1 MKRHKLIQRL
11 TAALVAGAMA
21 LSFCAPALAE
31 APSAAAD
38 PAAPAATASTA
49 ENSTADTIVF
59 DQLYL
64 GTQEDWAK
72 TIADGS
78 SGDVA
83 LQYTAADRTLTVTG
97 TYFRALTISAP
108 GVNVVLTGTT
118 GPAVKGDLTITD
130 SASVAVTSSAAGA
143 QAVTGSTDITSDG
156 AVSITGADRAVGGEN
171 LTVNAGGD
179 VTIVGGCEGA
189 SIWHSASIT
198 TTGSVTLTT
207 TNSGGWVQGTAGTGV
222 LTVDAGGDVTITG
235 GTASQPT
242 VNDATVRCGGEFELR
257 NPAGGLVLCDKTS
270 DGKSGNLHYYNT
282 GATELVFRASSMGA
296 TCDVFQPGGS
306 TVFGTLGDPSWITA
320 KHEQDYQLTLTN
332 CSTMFT
338 RDSGTFYKDENI
350 NLRQTRPLDGTVFK
364 GWTVTTA
371 DGTDVPFES
380 TSNGIRFTMPACAVM
395 AAANWERATGQALWL
410 STERGHIMVTADL
423 LKADPING
431 ITYEDGTF
439 IVDEIKAAKT
449 LRVLGLAPTED
460 ELPDVVL
467 KNLTVDTLIVDGV
480 RDVTLDACRI
490 GELVGYDHLDTNYSL
505 QITNARD
512 VVLANTSSRYSDIS
526 GVRNVTAKT
535 DGTLCDR
542 LNIDC
547 TGDIALSTAANTLG
561 VACYLRAG
569 GSIRLT
575 GAPWY
580 NLWVSSAQNVTVD
593 ANALPR
599 HASFACSGIVDI
611 TQRDGSA
618 IVEWDS
624 DAAWYLLEY
633 YPETEQPY
641 VVTLNGETGEV
652 RSDSYQ
658 LNNLDDLRA
667 VQHLL
672 ITPASLL
679 PDDVDSDAVGQFIT
693 DASGVLVS
701 AALAGAAI
709 YGGYEVA
716 TRVMLKN
723 LLPEGAAIPATRGE
737 LAQLLWN
744 AAGRPEAGAVVT
756 VYPDITDADQQAAA
770 RWCTEQGLLTARSD
784 GTFAPTAGCP
794 SGGSSRCGTT
804 PLQNNAPSSKA
815 SASALAFLLHCTAL
829 LSPFSSPA
837 PPFLLTKTRLA
848 IIIM

>member
-64 GTQEDWAK
+64 GTQEDWTK
-72 TIADGS
+72 TIEGGS

-118 GPAVKGDLTITD
+118 GPAVKGNLTITA

-156 AVSITGADRAVGGEN
+156 AVSIIGADRAVGGEN
-171 LTVNAGGD
+171 LTVKAGGD

-198 TTGSVTLTT
+198 TTGSVTLKT
-207 TNSGGWVQGTAGTGV
+207 TNSGGWAQGTAGTGV
-222 LTVDAGGDVTITG
+222 LTVDAGSDVTITG

-242 VNDATVRCGGEFELR
+242 INDATVRCGGEFELR

-296 TCDVFQPGGS
+296 TCDVFQPGDS

-320 KHEQDYQLTLTN
+320 KHEQSYQLTLTN

-350 NLRQTRPLDGTVFK
+350 NLRQTRPTDGTVFT

-371 DGTDVPFES
+371 DGTDVPFKS
-380 TSNGIRFTMPACAVM
+380 TSNGIRFTMPACAVT
-395 AAANWERATGQALWL
+395 AAANWEPAQATGQALWL

-423 LKADPING
+423 LKADPIRG
-431 ITYEDGTF
+431 ITYKDGAFVVEDINTA
-439 IVDEIKAAKT
+439 ET

-460 ELPDVVL
+460 ERPDVVL

-480 RDVTLDACRI
+480 RDVILDACHI
-490 GELVGYDHLDTNYSL
+490 GELAGYDHLDTVYSL

-512 VVLANTSSRYSDIS
+512 VVLTDTSIRYSDLS
-526 GVRNVTAKT
+526 GVRNVTAKA
-535 DGTLCDR
+535 DDTLCDR

-547 TGDIALSTAANTLG
+547 TGDIALSTAADTLG
-561 VACYLRAG
+561 VACHLRAG

-575 GAPWY
+575 GTPRY
-580 NLWVSSAQNVTVD
+580 DLWVSSAQNVTVD
-593 ANALPR
+593 ANALPQ
-599 HASFACSGIVDI
+599 HASFTCSGIVDI

-618 IVEWDS
+618 IVERDS
-624 DAAWYLLEY
+624 DAAWYLLAY

-652 RSDSYQ
+652 RSDLYQ
-658 LNNLDDLRA
+658 LDALDDLRA

-679 PDDVDSDAVGQFIT
+679 PDDVDSDAVGQFT

-701 AALAGAAI
+701 AALAGAAVW
-709 YGGYEVA
+709 GGYEVT

-723 LLPEGAAIPATRGE
+723 LLPEGTAIPATRGE
-737 LAQLLWN
+737 LALLLWN

-784 GTFAPTAGCP
+784 GTFAPDGRVP
-794 SGGSSRCGTT
+794 KWRVIEVW
-804 PLQNNAPSSKA
+804 NH
-815 SASALAFLLHCTAL
+815 AFA
-829 LSPFSSPA
+829 
-837 PPFLLTKTRLA
+837 K
-848 IIIM
+848 

>member
-97 TYFRALTISAP
+97 TYFRALTIFAP

-198 TTGSVTLTT
+198 TTGSVTLKT
-207 TNSGGWVQGTAGTGV
+207 TNSGGWAQGTAGTGV
-222 LTVDAGGDVTITG
+222 LTVDAGSDVTITG

-242 VNDATVRCGGEFELR
+242 INDATVRCGGEFELR
-257 NPAGGLVLCDKTS
+257 NPAGGLVLCNKTS

-296 TCDVFQPGGS
+296 TCDVFQPGDS
-306 TVFGTLGDPSWITA
+306 TMFGTLGDPSWITA
-320 KHEQDYQLTLTN
+320 KHEQSYQLTLTN

-350 NLRQTRPLDGTVFK
+350 DLRQTRPTDGTVFT

-371 DGTDVPFES
+371 DGTNVPFEP
-380 TSNGIRFTMPACAVM
+380 TSNGIRFTMPACAVT
-395 AAANWERATGQALWL
+395 AAANWEPAQATGQALWL

-431 ITYEDGTF
+431 IAYKDGAFVVED
-439 IVDEIKAAKT
+439 IKTAKT

-460 ELPDVVL
+460 ERPDVVL

-490 GELVGYDHLDTNYSL
+490 GELDGHDHNDTGYSL

-512 VVLANTSSRYSDIS
+512 VVLTDTSIRYSDLS
-526 GVRNVTAKT
+526 GVRNVTAKA
-535 DGTLCDR
+535 DDTLCDR

-547 TGDIALSTAANTLG
+547 TGDIALSTAADTLG
-561 VACYLRAG
+561 VAFYLRAG

-575 GAPWY
+575 GTPRY
-580 NLWVSSAQNVTVD
+580 DLWVSSAQNVTVD
-593 ANALPR
+593 ANALPQ
-599 HASFACSGIVDI
+599 HASFTCSGIVDI

-618 IVEWDS
+618 IDS
-624 DAAWYLLEY
+624 DTAWYLLEY
-633 YPETEQPY
+633 YPETKQPY

-652 RSDSYQ
+652 RSDLYQ
-658 LNNLDDLRA
+658 LDALDDLRA

-679 PDDVDSDAVGQFIT
+679 PDDADTDAVGQFT

-701 AALAGAAI
+701 AALAGAAVW
-709 YGGYEVA
+709 GGYEVT

-737 LAQLLWN
+737 LALLLWN

-784 GTFAPTAGCP
+784 GTFAPDGRVP
-794 SGGSSRCGTT
+794 KWRVIEVW
-804 PLQNNAPSSKA
+804 NH
-815 SASALAFLLHCTAL
+815 AFA
-829 LSPFSSPA
+829 
-837 PPFLLTKTRLA
+837 K
-848 IIIM
+848 

>member
-1 MKRHKLIQRL
+1 MKLYTLTRRFTAAVL
-11 TAALVAGAMA
+11 TAAMA

-59 DQLYL
+59 DKLYF
-64 GTQEDWAK
+64 GTQEDR
-72 TIADGS
+72 TIVGAP
-78 SGDVA
+78 SGDVV
-83 LQYTAADRTLTVTG
+83 LQYTAANRTLTVTG
-97 TYFRALTISAP
+97 TYFQALTISAP
-108 GVNVVLTGTT
+108 GVNVVLNGTN
-118 GPAVKGDLTITD
+118 GPAVKGDLTITA

-179 VTIVGGCEGA
+179 VTI
-189 SIWHSASIT
+189 
-198 TTGSVTLTT
+198 
-207 TNSGGWVQGTAGTGV
+207 
-222 LTVDAGGDVTITG
+222 TG
-235 GTASQPT
+235 GTTSQPT

-296 TCDVFQPGGS
+296 TCDVFQPGDS
-306 TVFGTLGDPSWITA
+306 TVFGTLGNPSWITA

-350 NLRQTRPLDGTVFK
+350 NLRRTRPLDGTVFK

-371 DGTDVPFES
+371 DGTNVPFEP
-380 TSNGIRFTMPACAVM
+380 TSDGIRFTMPDSAVT
-395 AAANWERATGQALWL
+395 ATANWERATGQALWL
-410 STERGHIMVTADL
+410 STGQDSFIVS
-423 LKADPING
+423 KASLEAAPING
-431 ITYEDGTF
+431 ITYEDGAFVVDGF
-439 IVDEIKAAKT
+439 IVDDIKAAKP

-490 GELVGYDHLDTNYSL
+490 GELDGHDHFDTTYSL

-512 VVLANTSSRYSDIS
+512 VVLANTSSRYSDLS
-526 GVRNVTAKT
+526 GVRNVTAKA
-535 DGTLCDR
+535 DDTLCDR

-547 TGDIALSTAANTLG
+547 TGDIALSLSTAADTLG

-569 GSIRLT
+569 GSIRLI

-580 NLWVSSAQNVTVD
+580 ALRVSSAQNVTVD
-593 ANALPR
+593 ANALPQ
-599 HASFACSGIVDI
+599 HASFTCSGIVDI

-618 IVEWDS
+618 IGDS

-652 RSDSYQ
+652 RSDLYQ
-658 LNNLDDLRA
+658 LDALDDLRA

-679 PDDVDSDAVGQFIT
+679 PGDVDSDAVGQFIT

-756 VYPDITDADQQAAA
+756 VYPDITDADQQTAA

-784 GTFAPTAGCP
+784 GTFAPDARVP
-794 SGGSSRCGTT
+794 KWRVIEVW
-804 PLQNNAPSSKA
+804 NKA
-815 SASALAFLLHCTAL
+815 FAR
-829 LSPFSSPA
+829 
-837 PPFLLTKTRLA
+837 K
-848 IIIM
+848 

>member
-1 MKRHKLIQRL
+1 MKLYTLTRRFTAAVL
-11 TAALVAGAMA
+11 TAAMA

-31 APSAAAD
+31 APGTAAD
-38 PAAPAATASTA
+38 PAAPAASAPA

-59 DQLYL
+59 DKLYF
-64 GTQEDWAK
+64 GTQED
-72 TIADGS
+72 TIVGAP
-78 SGDVA
+78 SGDVV
-83 LQYTAADRTLTVTG
+83 LQYTAANRTLTVTG
-97 TYFRALTISAP
+97 TYFQALTISAP
-108 GVNVVLTGTT
+108 GVNVVLNSTT
-118 GPAVKGDLTITD
+118 GPAVKGDLNITA
-130 SASVAVTSSAAGA
+130 SASVIITSSAAGA

-156 AVSITGADRAVGGEN
+156 AVSITGTDRAVGGKN

-179 VTIVGGCEGA
+179 VTI
-189 SIWHSASIT
+189 
-198 TTGSVTLTT
+198 
-207 TNSGGWVQGTAGTGV
+207 
-222 LTVDAGGDVTITG
+222 TG
-235 GTASQPT
+235 GTANQPT

-296 TCDVFQPGGS
+296 TCDVFQPGDS
-306 TVFGTLGDPSWITA
+306 TVFGTRGNPSWITA

-350 NLRQTRPLDGTVFK
+350 NLRRTRPLDGTVFK

-371 DGTDVPFES
+371 DGTNVPFEP
-380 TSNGIRFTMPACAVM
+380 TSDGIRFTMPACAVT

-410 STERGHIMVTADL
+410 STGQDSFIVS
-423 LKADPING
+423 KASLEAAPING
-431 ITYEDGTF
+431 ITYEDGAF
-439 IVDEIKAAKT
+439 VVDDIKAAKT

-460 ELPDVVL
+460 ERPDVVL

-490 GELVGYDHLDTNYSL
+490 GELDGHDHLDTVYSL

-526 GVRNVTAKT
+526 GVRNVTAKA
-535 DGTLCDR
+535 DDTLCDR

-547 TGDIALSTAANTLG
+547 TGDIALSTAADTLGLG

-569 GSIRLT
+569 GSIRLI

-580 NLWVSSAQNVTVD
+580 ALRVGSAQNVTVD
-593 ANALPR
+593 ANALPQR
-599 HASFACSGIVDI
+599 ASFTCSGIVDI

-618 IVEWDS
+618 IGDS

-652 RSDSYQ
+652 RSDLYQ
-658 LNNLDDLRA
+658 LDALDDLRA

-679 PDDVDSDAVGQFIT
+679 PGDVDSDAVGQFIT

-701 AALAGAAI
+701 AALAGAAVW
-709 YGGYEVA
+709 GGYEVT

-723 LLPEGAAIPATRGE
+723 LLPEGTAIPATRGE

-784 GTFAPTAGCP
+784 GTFAPDGRVP
-794 SGGSSRCGTT
+794 KWRVIEVW
-804 PLQNNAPSSKA
+804 NKA
-815 SASALAFLLHCTAL
+815 FAR
-829 LSPFSSPA
+829 
-837 PPFLLTKTRLA
+837 K
-848 IIIM
+848 

>member
-1 MKRHKLIQRL
+1 MKLYTLTRRFTAAVL
-11 TAALVAGAMA
+11 TAAMA

-31 APSAAAD
+31 APGTAAD
-38 PAAPAATASTA
+38 PAAPAASAPA

-59 DQLYL
+59 DQLYF
-64 GTQEDWAK
+64 GTQEDWDW
-72 TIADGS
+72 TIVGAP
-78 SGDVA
+78 SGDVV
-83 LQYTAADRTLTVTG
+83 LQYTAANRTLTVTG
-97 TYFRALTISAP
+97 TYFQALTISAP
-108 GVNVVLTGTT
+108 GVNVVLNGTT
-118 GPAVKGDLTITD
+118 GPAVKGDLTITA

-156 AVSITGADRAVGGEN
+156 AVSITGADRAVGGEK

-198 TTGSVTLTT
+198 TTGSVTLKT
-207 TNSGGWVQGTAGTGV
+207 TNSGGWAQGTAGTGV
-222 LTVDAGGDVTITG
+222 LTVDAGSDVTITG

-242 VNDATVRCGGEFELR
+242 INDATVRCGGEFELR

-296 TCDVFQPGGS
+296 TCDVFQPGDS
-306 TVFGTLGDPSWITA
+306 TVFGTFGNPSWITA

-350 NLRQTRPLDGTVFK
+350 NLRRTRPLDGTVFK

-371 DGTDVPFES
+371 DGTNVPFEP
-380 TSNGIRFTMPACAVM
+380 TSNGIRFTMPASAVT
-395 AAANWERATGQALWL
+395 ATANWERATGQALWL
-410 STERGHIMVTADL
+410 STEQDSFIVS
-423 LKADPING
+423 KASLEAAPING
-431 ITYEDGTF
+431 ITYEDGAFVVDGF
-439 IVDEIKAAKT
+439 IVDDIKA
-449 LRVLGLAPTED
+449 VLGLAPTED
-460 ELPDVVL
+460 ERPDVVL

-490 GELVGYDHLDTNYSL
+490 GELDGHDHFDTVYSL

-547 TGDIALSTAANTLG
+547 TGDIALSTAADTLG

-569 GSIRLT
+569 GSIRLI

-580 NLWVSSAQNVTVD
+580 ALRVSSAQNVTVD
-593 ANALPR
+593 ANALPQR
-599 HASFACSGIVDI
+599 AFFTCSGIVDI

-618 IVEWDS
+618 IGDS

-641 VVTLNGETGEV
+641 VITLNGETGEV
-652 RSDSYQ
+652 RSDLYQ
-658 LNNLDDLRA
+658 LDALDDLRA

-679 PDDVDSDAVGQFIT
+679 PGDVDSDAVGQFIT

-701 AALAGAAI
+701 AALAGAAVW
-709 YGGYEVA
+709 GGYEVT

-723 LLPEGAAIPATRGE
+723 LLPEGTAIPATRGE

-784 GTFAPTAGCP
+784 GTFAPDGRVP
-794 SGGSSRCGTT
+794 KWRVIEVW
-804 PLQNNAPSSKA
+804 NH
-815 SASALAFLLHCTAL
+815 AFA
-829 LSPFSSPA
+829 
-837 PPFLLTKTRLA
+837 K
-848 IIIM
+848 

>member
-1 MKRHKLIQRL
+1 MKLYTLTRRFTAAVL
-11 TAALVAGAMA
+11 TAAMA

-31 APSAAAD
+31 APGTAAD
-38 PAAPAATASTA
+38 PAAPAASAPA

-59 DQLYL
+59 DKLYF
-64 GTQEDWAK
+64 GTQEDYR
-72 TIADGS
+72 TIVGAP
-78 SGDVA
+78 SGDVV
-83 LQYTAADRTLTVTG
+83 LQYTAANRTLTVTG
-97 TYFRALTISAP
+97 TYFQALTISAP

-118 GPAVKGDLTITD
+118 GPAVKGDLNITA
-130 SASVAVTSSAAGA
+130 SASVIITSSAAGA

-156 AVSITGADRAVGGEN
+156 AVSITGTDRAVGGEN

-198 TTGSVTLTT
+198 TTGSVTLKT
-207 TNSGGWVQGTAGTGV
+207 TNSGGWAQGTAGTGV
-222 LTVDAGGDVTITG
+222 LTVDAGSDVTITG
-235 GTASQPT
+235 GTTSQPT

-296 TCDVFQPGGS
+296 TCDVFQPGDS
-306 TVFGTLGDPSWITA
+306 TVFGTFGNPSWITA
-320 KHEQDYQLTLTN
+320 KHEQSYQLTLTG
-332 CSTMFT
+332 CAPA
-338 RDSGTFYKDENI
+338 DSAQGRTVFYPGEEVHLVLK
-350 NLRQTRPLDGTVFK
+350 RPVDGTTFTD
-364 GWTVTTA
+364 WTVTKE
-371 DGTDVPFES
+371 DGTAVRFNQKGD
-380 TSNGIRFTMPACAVM
+380 GIRFTMPACAVT
-395 AAANWERATGQALWL
+395 AAANWDREQATGQALWL
-410 STERGHIMVTADL
+410 STEQGWIIVS
-423 LKADPING
+423 KASLEAAPING

-439 IVDEIKAAKT
+439 IVDDIKAARP

-490 GELVGYDHLDTNYSL
+490 GELDGHDHLDTVYSL

-547 TGDIALSTAANTLG
+547 TGDIALSTAADTLG

-569 GSIRLT
+569 GSIRLI

-580 NLWVSSAQNVTVD
+580 ALRVSSAQNVTVD
-593 ANALPR
+593 ANALPQ
-599 HASFACSGIVDI
+599 HASFTCSGIVDI

-618 IVEWDS
+618 IGDS

-652 RSDSYQ
+652 RSDLYQ
-658 LNNLDDLRA
+658 LDALDDLRA

-679 PDDVDSDAVGQFIT
+679 PGDVDSDAVGQFIT

-701 AALAGAAI
+701 AALAGAAVW
-709 YGGYEVA
+709 GGYEVT

-723 LLPEGAAIPATRGE
+723 LLPEGTAIPATRGE
-737 LAQLLWN
+737 LALLLWN

-784 GTFAPTAGCP
+784 GTFAPDGRVP
-794 SGGSSRCGTT
+794 KWRVIEVW
-804 PLQNNAPSSKA
+804 NH
-815 SASALAFLLHCTAL
+815 AFA
-829 LSPFSSPA
+829 
-837 PPFLLTKTRLA
+837 K
-848 IIIM
+848 

>member
-1 MKRHKLIQRL
+1 MKLYTLTRRFTAAVL
-11 TAALVAGAMA
+11 TAAMA

-31 APSAAAD
+31 APSTAAD

-59 DQLYL
+59 DQLYF
-64 GTQEDWAK
+64 GTQKDWAK
-72 TIADGS
+72 TITGAP
-78 SGDVA
+78 SGDVV
-83 LQYTAADRTLTVTG
+83 LQYTAANRTLTVTG
-97 TYFRALTISAP
+97 TYFQALTISAP
-108 GVNVVLTGTT
+108 GVNVVLNGTT
-118 GPAVKGDLTITD
+118 GPAVMGDLTITD
-130 SASVAVTSSAAGA
+130 SASVAVTSSAAEA
-143 QAVTGSTDITSDG
+143 QAVTGSADITSDG

-179 VTIVGGCEGA
+179 I
-189 SIWHSASIT
+189 
-198 TTGSVTLTT
+198 
-207 TNSGGWVQGTAGTGV
+207 
-222 LTVDAGGDVTITG
+222 TITG
-235 GTASQPT
+235 GTANQPT

-296 TCDVFQPGGS
+296 TCDVFQPGDS
-306 TVFGTLGDPSWITA
+306 TVFGTFGNPSWITA

-350 NLRQTRPLDGTVFK
+350 NLRRTRPLDGTVFK

-371 DGTDVPFES
+371 DGTNVPFEP
-380 TSNGIRFTMPACAVM
+380 TSNGIRFTMPDSAVT
-395 AAANWERATGQALWL
+395 ATANWERATGQALWL
-410 STERGHIMVTADL
+410 STGQDSFIVS
-423 LKADPING
+423 KASLEAAPING
-431 ITYEDGTF
+431 ITYEDGAFVVDGF
-439 IVDEIKAAKT
+439 IVDDIKAART

-460 ELPDVVL
+460 ERPDVVL

-490 GELVGYDHLDTNYSL
+490 GKLNNHDHLDTVYSL

-547 TGDIALSTAANTLG
+547 TGDIALSTAADPLG

-569 GSIRLT
+569 GSIRLI

-580 NLWVSSAQNVTVD
+580 ALRVSSAQNVTVD
-593 ANALPR
+593 ANALPQR
-599 HASFACSGIVDI
+599 AFFTCSGIVDI

-618 IVEWDS
+618 IGDS

-652 RSDSYQ
+652 RSDFYQ
-658 LNNLDDLRA
+658 LDALDDLRA

-701 AALAGAAI
+701 AALAGAAVW
-709 YGGYEVA
+709 GGYEVT

-723 LLPEGAAIPATRGE
+723 LLPEGTAIPATRGE

-784 GTFAPTAGCP
+784 GTFAPDGRVP
-794 SGGSSRCGTT
+794 KWRVIEVW
-804 PLQNNAPSSKA
+804 NH
-815 SASALAFLLHCTAL
+815 AFA
-829 LSPFSSPA
+829 
-837 PPFLLTKTRLA
+837 K
-848 IIIM
+848 

>member
-1 MKRHKLIQRL
+1 MKLYTLTRRFTAAVL
-11 TAALVAGAMA
+11 TAAMA

-31 APSAAAD
+31 APGTAAD
-38 PAAPAATASTA
+38 PAAPAASAPA

-59 DQLYL
+59 DKLYF
-64 GTQEDWAK
+64 GTQKDWAK
-72 TIADGS
+72 TITGAP
-78 SGDVA
+78 SGDVV
-83 LQYTAADRTLTVTG
+83 LQYTAANRTLTVTG
-97 TYFRALTISAP
+97 TYFQALTISAP
-108 GVNVVLTGTT
+108 GVNVVLNGTT
-118 GPAVKGDLTITD
+118 GPAVMGDLTITD

-143 QAVTGSTDITSDG
+143 QAVTGNTDITSDG

-179 VTIVGGCEGA
+179 VTI
-189 SIWHSASIT
+189 
-198 TTGSVTLTT
+198 
-207 TNSGGWVQGTAGTGV
+207 
-222 LTVDAGGDVTITG
+222 TG
-235 GTASQPT
+235 GTTSQPT

-296 TCDVFQPGGS
+296 TCDVFQPGDS
-306 TVFGTLGDPSWITA
+306 TVFGTFGNPSWITA

-350 NLRQTRPLDGTVFK
+350 NLRRTRPLDGTVFK
-364 GWTVTTA
+364 GWTVITA
-371 DGTDVPFES
+371 DGTNVPFEP
-380 TSNGIRFTMPACAVM
+380 TSNGIRFTMPDSAVT
-395 AAANWERATGQALWL
+395 ATANWERATGQALWL
-410 STERGHIMVTADL
+410 STEQDSFIVS
-423 LKADPING
+423 KASLEAAPING
-431 ITYEDGTF
+431 ITYEDGAFVVDGF
-439 IVDEIKAAKT
+439 IVDDIKAAKT

-490 GELVGYDHLDTNYSL
+490 GKLNNHDHLDTVYSL

-512 VVLANTSSRYSDIS
+512 VVLANTSSRYSDLS

-547 TGDIALSTAANTLG
+547 TGDIALSTAADTLG

-580 NLWVSSAQNVTVD
+580 ALRVSSAQNVTVD
-593 ANALPR
+593 ANALPQ
-599 HASFACSGIVDI
+599 HAFFTCSGIVDI

-618 IVEWDS
+618 IGDS

-652 RSDSYQ
+652 RSDLYQ
-658 LNNLDDLRA
+658 LDALDDLRA

-701 AALAGAAI
+701 AALAGAAVW
-709 YGGYEVA
+709 GGYEVT

-723 LLPEGAAIPATRGE
+723 LLPEGTAIPATRGE
-737 LAQLLWN
+737 LALLLWN

-770 RWCTEQGLLTARSD
+770 RWCTEQGLLTARND
-784 GTFAPTAGCP
+784 GTFAPDGRVP
-794 SGGSSRCGTT
+794 KWRVIEVW
-804 PLQNNAPSSKA
+804 NKA
-815 SASALAFLLHCTAL
+815 FAR
-829 LSPFSSPA
+829 
-837 PPFLLTKTRLA
+837 K
-848 IIIM
+848 

>member
-1 MKRHKLIQRL
+1 MKLYTLTRRFTAAVL
-11 TAALVAGAMA
+11 TAAMA

-31 APSAAAD
+31 APGTAAD
-38 PAAPAATASTA
+38 PAAPAASAPA

-59 DQLYL
+59 DQLYF
-64 GTQEDWAK
+64 GTQEDWDW
-72 TIADGS
+72 TIVGAP
-78 SGDVA
+78 SGDVV
-83 LQYTAADRTLTVTG
+83 LQYTAANRTLTVTG
-97 TYFRALTISAP
+97 TYFQALTISAP
-108 GVNVVLTGTT
+108 GVNVVLNGTT
-118 GPAVKGDLTITD
+118 GPAVKGDLTITA

-156 AVSITGADRAVGGEN
+156 AVSITGADRAVGGEK

-179 VTIVGGCEGA
+179 VTI
-189 SIWHSASIT
+189 
-198 TTGSVTLTT
+198 
-207 TNSGGWVQGTAGTGV
+207 
-222 LTVDAGGDVTITG
+222 TG
-235 GTASQPT
+235 GTTSQPT

-296 TCDVFQPGGS
+296 TCDVFQPGDS
-306 TVFGTLGDPSWITA
+306 TVFGTFGNPSWITA

-350 NLRQTRPLDGTVFK
+350 NLRRTRPLDGTVFK

-371 DGTDVPFES
+371 DGTNVPFEP
-380 TSNGIRFTMPACAVM
+380 TSNGIRFTMPASAVT
-395 AAANWERATGQALWL
+395 ATANWERATGQALWL
-410 STERGHIMVTADL
+410 STEQDSFIVS
-423 LKADPING
+423 KASLEAAPING
-431 ITYEDGTF
+431 ITYEDGAFVVDGF
-439 IVDEIKAAKT
+439 IVDDIKA
-449 LRVLGLAPTED
+449 VLGLAPTED
-460 ELPDVVL
+460 ERPDVVL

-490 GELVGYDHLDTNYSL
+490 GELDGHDHFDTVYSL

-526 GVRNVTAKT
+526 GVRNVTAKA
-535 DGTLCDR
+535 DDTLCDR

-547 TGDIALSTAANTLG
+547 TGDIALSTAADTLGLG

-569 GSIRLT
+569 GSIRLI

-580 NLWVSSAQNVTVD
+580 ALRVSSAQNVTVD
-593 ANALPR
+593 ANALPQR
-599 HASFACSGIVDI
+599 ASFTCSGIVDI

-618 IVEWDS
+618 IGDS

-652 RSDSYQ
+652 RSDLYQ
-658 LNNLDDLRA
+658 LDALDDLRA

-679 PDDVDSDAVGQFIT
+679 TDDVDSDAVGQFIT

-701 AALAGAAI
+701 AALAGAA
-709 YGGYEVA
+709 V
-716 TRVMLKN
+716 
-723 LLPEGAAIPATRGE
+723 
-737 LAQLLWN
+737 W
-744 AAGRPEAGAVVT
+744 GR
-756 VYPDITDADQQAAA
+756 
-770 RWCTEQGLLTARSD
+770 L
-784 GTFAPTAGCP
+784 
-794 SGGSSRCGTT
+794 
-804 PLQNNAPSSKA
+804 
-815 SASALAFLLHCTAL
+815 
-829 LSPFSSPA
+829 
-837 PPFLLTKTRLA
+837 
-848 IIIM
+848 

>member
-1 MKRHKLIQRL
+1 
-11 TAALVAGAMA
+11 
-21 LSFCAPALAE
+21 
-31 APSAAAD
+31 
-38 PAAPAATASTA
+38 
-49 ENSTADTIVF
+49 
-59 DQLYL
+59 
-64 GTQEDWAK
+64 
-72 TIADGS
+72 
-78 SGDVA
+78 
-83 LQYTAADRTLTVTG
+83 
-97 TYFRALTISAP
+97 
-108 GVNVVLTGTT
+108 
-118 GPAVKGDLTITD
+118 
-130 SASVAVTSSAAGA
+130 
-143 QAVTGSTDITSDG
+143 
-156 AVSITGADRAVGGEN
+156 
-171 LTVNAGGD
+171 
-179 VTIVGGCEGA
+179 
-189 SIWHSASIT
+189 
-198 TTGSVTLTT
+198 
-207 TNSGGWVQGTAGTGV
+207 
-222 LTVDAGGDVTITG
+222 
-235 GTASQPT
+235 
-242 VNDATVRCGGEFELR
+242 
-257 NPAGGLVLCDKTS
+257 
-270 DGKSGNLHYYNT
+270 
-282 GATELVFRASSMGA
+282 
-296 TCDVFQPGGS
+296 
-306 TVFGTLGDPSWITA
+306 
-320 KHEQDYQLTLTN
+320 
-332 CSTMFT
+332 
-338 RDSGTFYKDENI
+338 
-350 NLRQTRPLDGTVFK
+350 
-364 GWTVTTA
+364 
-371 DGTDVPFES
+371 
-380 TSNGIRFTMPACAVM
+380 MPACAVM

-784 GTFAPTAGCP
+784 GTFAPDGRVP
-794 SGGSSRCGTT
+794 KWRVIEVW
-804 PLQNNAPSSKA
+804 NH
-815 SASALAFLLHCTAL
+815 AFA
-829 LSPFSSPA
+829 
-837 PPFLLTKTRLA
+837 K
-848 IIIM
+848 

>member
-1 MKRHKLIQRL
+1 MKLYTLTRRFTAAVL
-11 TAALVAGAMA
+11 TAAMA

-31 APSAAAD
+31 APGTAAD
-38 PAAPAATASTA
+38 PAAPAASAPA

-59 DQLYL
+59 DQLYF
-64 GTQEDWAK
+64 GTQEDWDW
-72 TIADGS
+72 TIVGAP
-78 SGDVA
+78 SGDVV
-83 LQYTAADRTLTVTG
+83 LQYTAANRTLTVTG
-97 TYFRALTISAP
+97 TYFQALTISAP
-108 GVNVVLTGTT
+108 GVNVVLNGTT
-118 GPAVKGDLTITD
+118 GPAVKGDLNITA
-130 SASVAVTSSAAGA
+130 SASVIITSSAAGA

-156 AVSITGADRAVGGEN
+156 AVSITGTDRAVGGEN

-179 VTIVGGCEGA
+179 VTI
-189 SIWHSASIT
+189 
-198 TTGSVTLTT
+198 
-207 TNSGGWVQGTAGTGV
+207 
-222 LTVDAGGDVTITG
+222 TG
-235 GTASQPT
+235 GTTSQPT

-296 TCDVFQPGGS
+296 TCDVFQPGDS
-306 TVFGTLGDPSWITA
+306 TVFGTFGNPSWITA

-350 NLRQTRPLDGTVFK
+350 NLRRTRPLDGTVFK

-371 DGTDVPFES
+371 DGTNVPFEP
-380 TSNGIRFTMPACAVM
+380 TSNGIRFTMPDSAVT
-395 AAANWERATGQALWL
+395 ATANWERATGQALWL

-439 IVDEIKAAKT
+439 IVDDIKAARP

-490 GELVGYDHLDTNYSL
+490 GELDGHDHLDTVYSL

-526 GVRNVTAKT
+526 GVRNVTAKA

-547 TGDIALSTAANTLG
+547 TGDIALSTAADTLGTLG

-569 GSIRLT
+569 GSIRLI
-575 GAPWY
+575 GAPWKT
-580 NLWVSSAQNVTVD
+580 LMVHSAQNVTVD
-593 ANALPR
+593 ANALPQ
-599 HASFACSGIVDI
+599 HASFTCSGIVDVS
-611 TQRDGSA
+611 QRNGSA
-618 IVEWDS
+618 IGDS

-633 YPETEQPY
+633 YPETGQPY

-652 RSDSYQ
+652 RSDFYQ
-658 LNNLDDLRA
+658 LDALDDLRA

-679 PDDVDSDAVGQFIT
+679 PGDVDSDAVGQFIT

-701 AALAGAAI
+701 AALAGVAVW
-709 YGGYEVA
+709 GGYEVT
-716 TRVMLKN
+716 TRVILHD

-784 GTFAPTAGCP
+784 GTFAPDARVP
-794 SGGSSRCGTT
+794 KWRVIEVW
-804 PLQNNAPSSKA
+804 NH
-815 SASALAFLLHCTAL
+815 AFA
-829 LSPFSSPA
+829 
-837 PPFLLTKTRLA
+837 K
-848 IIIM
+848 

>member
-21 LSFCAPALAE
+21 LSLSAPALAA

-64 GTQEDWAK
+64 GTQEDWTK
-72 TIADGS
+72 TIVGGS

-97 TYFRALTISAP
+97 T
-108 GVNVVLTGTT
+108 T
-118 GPAVKGDLTITD
+118 GPAVKGDLTITA
-130 SASVAVTSSAAGA
+130 SANVAVTSSAAGA
-143 QAVTGSTDITSDG
+143 QAVTGRTDITSDG
-156 AVSITGADRAVGGEN
+156 AVSITGTDRAVGGEN
-171 LTVNAGGD
+171 LTVNAG
-179 VTIVGGCEGA
+179 
-189 SIWHSASIT
+189 S
-198 TTGSVTLTT
+198 
-207 TNSGGWVQGTAGTGV
+207 
-222 LTVDAGGDVTITG
+222 DVTITG
-235 GTASQPT
+235 GTTSQPT
-242 VNDATVRCGGEFELR
+242 INDATVRCGGEFELR
-257 NPAGGLVLCDKTS
+257 NPAGGLVLCNETS

-296 TCDVFQPGGS
+296 TCDVFQPGDS
-306 TVFGTLGDPSWITA
+306 TVFGTLGNPSWITA
-320 KHEQDYQLTLTN
+320 KHEQGYQLTLTG
-332 CSTMFT
+332 CAPA
-338 RDSGTFYKDENI
+338 DSAQG
-350 NLRQTRPLDGTVFK
+350 RTVFYPGEEVHLVLK
-364 GWTVTTA
+364 RPANGTTFTGWTVTKE
-371 DGTDVPFES
+371 DGTAVPFEQEDDS
-380 TSNGIRFTMPACAVM
+380 IRFTMPACAVT
-395 AAANWERATGQALWL
+395 AAANWEQATGQALWL
-410 STERGHIMVTADL
+410 STEQDWIIVSKASL
-423 LKADPING
+423 EADPISG

-490 GELVGYDHLDTNYSL
+490 GELDGYDHLDTNYSL

-512 VVLANTSSRYSDIS
+512 VVLANTSSSYSDLS
-526 GVRNVTAKT
+526 GVRNVTAKA
-535 DGTLCDR
+535 DDTLCDR

-547 TGDIALSTAANTLG
+547 TGDIALSTAADTLG

-599 HASFACSGIVDI
+599 HASFTCSGIVDI

-784 GTFAPTAGCP
+784 GTFAPDGRVP
-794 SGGSSRCGTT
+794 KWRVIEVW
-804 PLQNNAPSSKA
+804 NH
-815 SASALAFLLHCTAL
+815 AFA
-829 LSPFSSPA
+829 
-837 PPFLLTKTRLA
+837 K
-848 IIIM
+848 

>member
-1 MKRHKLIQRL
+1 MKLYTLTRRFTAAVL
-11 TAALVAGAMA
+11 TAAMA

-59 DQLYL
+59 DKLYF
-64 GTQEDWAK
+64 GTREDWDR
-72 TIADGS
+72 TIVGAP
-78 SGDVA
+78 SGDVV
-83 LQYTAADRTLTVTG
+83 LQYTAANRTLTVTG
-97 TYFRALTISAP
+97 TYFQALTISAP
-108 GVNVVLTGTT
+108 GVNVVLNGTT

-130 SASVAVTSSAAGA
+130 SASVAVTSSAAEA
-143 QAVTGSTDITSDG
+143 QAVTGSADITSDG
-156 AVSITGADRAVGGEN
+156 AVSITGTDRAVGGEN

-198 TTGSVTLTT
+198 TTGSVTLKT
-207 TNSGGWVQGTAGTGV
+207 TNSGGWAQGTAGTGV
-222 LTVDAGGDVTITG
+222 LTVDAGSDVTITG
-235 GTASQPT
+235 GTANHPT
-242 VNDATVRCGGEFELR
+242 VNGAIIRCGGEFELL
-257 NPAGGLVLCDKTS
+257 NPLGGRILPDTVSGSS
-270 DGKSGNLHYYNT
+270 DVGILNYINTNPTAEVVVRSSQDGDRCFPCGFKQGPIYGGNEDLT
-282 GATELVFRASSMGA
+282 WF
-296 TCDVFQPGGS
+296 
-306 TVFGTLGDPSWITA
+306 TA
-320 KHEQDYQLTLTN
+320 KYEQSYALTLTG
-332 CSTMFT
+332 CAPA
-338 RDSGTFYKDENI
+338 DSAQGRTVFYAGEEVRLVLK
-350 NLRQTRPLDGTVFK
+350 RPVDGTTFT
-364 GWTVTTA
+364 GWTVTKE
-371 DGTDVPFES
+371 DGTAVQFNQKG
-380 TSNGIRFTMPACAVM
+380 NGIRFTMPASAVT
-395 AAANWERATGQALWL
+395 ATANWERATGQALWL
-410 STERGHIMVTADL
+410 STEQGWIIVTKDSLEA
-423 LKADPING
+423 APING
-431 ITYEDGTF
+431 ITYEDGAFVVDGF
-439 IVDEIKAAKT
+439 IVDDIKA
-449 LRVLGLAPTED
+449 VLGLAPTED
-460 ELPDVVL
+460 ERPDVVL

-490 GELVGYDHLDTNYSL
+490 GELDGHDHLDTVYSL

-526 GVRNVTAKT
+526 GVRNVTAKA

-547 TGDIALSTAANTLG
+547 TGDIALSTAADTLGTLG

-569 GSIRLT
+569 GSIRLI
-575 GAPWY
+575 GAPWKT
-580 NLWVSSAQNVTVD
+580 LMVHSAQNVTVD
-593 ANALPR
+593 ANALPQ
-599 HASFACSGIVDI
+599 HASFTCSGIVDVS
-611 TQRDGSA
+611 QRNGSA
-618 IVEWDS
+618 IGDS

-652 RSDSYQ
+652 RSDFYQ
-658 LNNLDDLRA
+658 LDALDDLRA

-679 PDDVDSDAVGQFIT
+679 PGDVDSDAVGQFIT

-701 AALAGAAI
+701 AALAGAAVW
-709 YGGYEVA
+709 GGYEVT

-723 LLPEGAAIPATRGE
+723 LLPEGTAIPATRGE

-784 GTFAPTAGCP
+784 GTFAPDGRVP
-794 SGGSSRCGTT
+794 KWRVIEVW
-804 PLQNNAPSSKA
+804 NH
-815 SASALAFLLHCTAL
+815 AFA
-829 LSPFSSPA
+829 
-837 PPFLLTKTRLA
+837 K
-848 IIIM
+848 

>member
-1 MKRHKLIQRL
+1 MKLYTLTRRFTAAVL
-11 TAALVAGAMA
+11 TAAMA

-31 APSAAAD
+31 APGTAAD

-64 GTQEDWAK
+64 GTQKDWAK
-72 TIADGS
+72 TITGAP
-78 SGDVA
+78 SGDVV
-83 LQYTAADRTLTVTG
+83 LQYTAANRTLTVTG
-97 TYFRALTISAP
+97 TYSQALTISAP
-108 GVNVVLTGTT
+108 GVNVVLNGTT
-118 GPAVKGDLTITD
+118 GPAVKGDLNITA
-130 SASVAVTSSAAGA
+130 SASVIITSSAAGA

-156 AVSITGADRAVGGEN
+156 AVSITGTDRAVGGEN

-198 TTGSVTLTT
+198 TTGSVTLKT
-207 TNSGGWVQGTAGTGV
+207 TNSGGWAQGTAGTGV
-222 LTVDAGGDVTITG
+222 LTVDAGGDITITG
-235 GTASQPT
+235 GTANHPT
-242 VNDATVRCGGEFELR
+242 VNGAIIRCGGEFELL
-257 NPAGGLVLCDKTS
+257 NPLGGRILPDPVSGSS
-270 DGKSGNLHYYNT
+270 DVGILNYINTNPTAEVVVRSSQDGDRCFPCGFKQGPIYGGNEDLT
-282 GATELVFRASSMGA
+282 
-296 TCDVFQPGGS
+296 
-306 TVFGTLGDPSWITA
+306 WITA
-320 KHEQDYQLTLTN
+320 KYEQSYALTLTG
-332 CSTMFT
+332 CAPA
-338 RDSGTFYKDENI
+338 DSAQGRTVFYAGEEVRLVLK
-350 NLRQTRPLDGTVFK
+350 RPVDGTTFTD
-364 GWTVTTA
+364 WTVTKE
-371 DGTDVPFES
+371 DGTAVQFNQKGD
-380 TSNGIRFTMPACAVM
+380 GIRFTMPASAVT
-395 AAANWERATGQALWL
+395 ATANWERATGQALWL
-410 STERGHIMVTADL
+410 STEPGWIIVTKDSL
-423 LKADPING
+423 EADPMHG

-439 IVDEIKAAKT
+439 IVDDIKAARP

-460 ELPDVVL
+460 ERPDVVL

-490 GELVGYDHLDTNYSL
+490 GELDGHDHLDTVYSL

-547 TGDIALSTAANTLG
+547 TGDIALSTAADTLG

-569 GSIRLT
+569 GSIRLI

-580 NLWVSSAQNVTVD
+580 ALRVSSAQNVTVD
-593 ANALPR
+593 ANALPQR
-599 HASFACSGIVDI
+599 AFFTCSGIVDI

-618 IVEWDS
+618 IGDS

-652 RSDSYQ
+652 RSDLYQ
-658 LNNLDDLRA
+658 LDALDDLRA

-679 PDDVDSDAVGQFIT
+679 TDDVDSDAVGQFIT

-701 AALAGAAI
+701 AALAGAAVW
-709 YGGYEVA
+709 GGYEVT

-723 LLPEGAAIPATRGE
+723 LLPEGTAIPATRGE

-784 GTFAPTAGCP
+784 GTFAPDGRVP
-794 SGGSSRCGTT
+794 KWRVIEVW
-804 PLQNNAPSSKA
+804 NH
-815 SASALAFLLHCTAL
+815 AFA
-829 LSPFSSPA
+829 
-837 PPFLLTKTRLA
+837 K
-848 IIIM
+848 

>member
-1 MKRHKLIQRL
+1 MKLYTLTRRFTAAVL
-11 TAALVAGAMA
+11 TAAMA

-31 APSAAAD
+31 APGTAAD
-38 PAAPAATASTA
+38 PAAPAASAPA

-64 GTQEDWAK
+64 GTRED
-72 TIADGS
+72 TIVGAP
-78 SGDVA
+78 SGDVV
-83 LQYTAADRTLTVTG
+83 LQYTAANRTLTVTG
-97 TYFRALTISAP
+97 TYFQALTISAP
-108 GVNVVLTGTT
+108 GVNVVLNGTN
-118 GPAVKGDLTITD
+118 GPAVKGDLTITA

-156 AVSITGADRAVGGEN
+156 AVSITGTDRAVGGEN

-198 TTGSVTLTT
+198 TTGSVTLKT
-207 TNSGGWVQGTAGTGV
+207 TNSGGWAQGTAGTGV

-235 GTASQPT
+235 GTTSQPT

-296 TCDVFQPGGS
+296 TCDVFQPGDS
-306 TVFGTLGDPSWITA
+306 TVFGTFGNPSWITA

-350 NLRQTRPLDGTVFK
+350 NLRRTRPLDGTVFK

-371 DGTDVPFES
+371 DGTNVPFEP
-380 TSNGIRFTMPACAVM
+380 TSNGIRFTMPDSAVT
-395 AAANWERATGQALWL
+395 ATANWERATGQALWL
-410 STERGHIMVTADL
+410 STEQDSFIVS
-423 LKADPING
+423 KASLEAAPING
-431 ITYEDGTF
+431 ITYKDGAFVVDGF
-439 IVDEIKAAKT
+439 IVDDIKA
-449 LRVLGLAPTED
+449 VLGLAPTED
-460 ELPDVVL
+460 ERPDVVL

-490 GELVGYDHLDTNYSL
+490 GKLNNHDHLDTVYSL

-547 TGDIALSTAANTLG
+547 TGDIALSTAADTLG

-569 GSIRLT
+569 GSIRLI

-580 NLWVSSAQNVTVD
+580 ALRVSSAQNVTVD
-593 ANALPR
+593 ANALPQR
-599 HASFACSGIVDI
+599 AFFTCSGIVDI

-618 IVEWDS
+618 IGDS

-652 RSDSYQ
+652 RSDLYQ
-658 LNNLDDLRA
+658 LDALDDLRA

-679 PDDVDSDAVGQFIT
+679 PGDVDSDAVGQFIT

-701 AALAGAAI
+701 AALAGAAVW
-709 YGGYEVA
+709 GGYEVA

-723 LLPEGAAIPATRGE
+723 LLPEGTAIPATRGE

-784 GTFAPTAGCP
+784 GTFAPDGRVP
-794 SGGSSRCGTT
+794 KWRVIEVW
-804 PLQNNAPSSKA
+804 NKA
-815 SASALAFLLHCTAL
+815 FAR
-829 LSPFSSPA
+829 
-837 PPFLLTKTRLA
+837 K
-848 IIIM
+848 

>member
-1 MKRHKLIQRL
+1 MKLYTLTRRFTAAVL
-11 TAALVAGAMA
+11 TAAMA

-64 GTQEDWAK
+64 DTQKDWAM
-72 TIADGS
+72 TITGDTGDS

-118 GPAVKGDLTITD
+118 GPAVKGNLTIKA
-130 SASVAVTSSAAGA
+130 SASVAITSSAAGA

-198 TTGSVTLTT
+198 TTGSVTLKT
-207 TNSGGWVQGTAGTGV
+207 TNSGGWAQGTAGTGV

-235 GTASQPT
+235 GTANQPT
-242 VNDATVRCGGEFELR
+242 VNDATVRCGGEFELC
-257 NPAGGLVLCDKTS
+257 NPAHGLVLCKETS

-296 TCDVFQPGGS
+296 TCNVFQPGDS
-306 TVFGTLGDPSWITA
+306 TMFGTLGDPSWITA
-320 KHEQDYQLTLTN
+320 KHEQSYQLTLTN

-350 NLRQTRPLDGTVFK
+350 DLRQTRPTNGTTFT

-371 DGTDVPFES
+371 DGTNVHFEP
-380 TSNGIRFTMPACAVM
+380 TSNGIRFKMPDCAVT
-395 AAANWERATGQALWL
+395 AAANWKPAQATGQALWL
-410 STERGHIMVTADL
+410 STERGNITVTADSL
-423 LKADPING
+423 EAGPING
-431 ITYEDGTF
+431 ITYKDGAFVVEDINTA
-439 IVDEIKAAKT
+439 EP

-480 RDVTLDACRI
+480 RDVTLDACCI
-490 GELVGYDHLDTNYSL
+490 GELDGHDHFDTNYSL

-512 VVLANTSSRYSDIS
+512 VVLTDTSIRYSDLS
-526 GVRNVTAKT
+526 GVRNVTAKA
-535 DGTLCDR
+535 DGALCDR
-542 LNIDC
+542 LNIKC
-547 TGDIALSTAANTLG
+547 TGDIALSTAADTLG
-561 VACYLRAG
+561 VACHLRAG
-569 GSIRLT
+569 GSIRLI
-575 GAPWY
+575 GAPRY
-580 NLWVSSAQNVTVD
+580 DLSVSSAQNVTVD
-593 ANALPR
+593 ANALPQ
-599 HASFACSGIVDI
+599 HAFFTCSGIVDI

-618 IVEWDS
+618 IVERDS

-652 RSDSYQ
+652 RSALYQ
-658 LNNLDDLRA
+658 LDALDDLRA

-701 AALAGAAI
+701 AALAGAAVW
-709 YGGYEVA
+709 GGYEVA
-716 TRVMLKN
+716 TRVILHD

-737 LAQLLWN
+737 LALLLWN

-784 GTFAPTAGCP
+784 GTFAPDGRVP
-794 SGGSSRCGTT
+794 KWRVIEVW
-804 PLQNNAPSSKA
+804 NH
-815 SASALAFLLHCTAL
+815 AFA
-829 LSPFSSPA
+829 
-837 PPFLLTKTRLA
+837 K
-848 IIIM
+848 

>member
-31 APSAAAD
+31 APSAA
-38 PAAPAATASTA
+38 PAATASTA

-64 GTQEDWAK
+64 GTQGDWAK

-83 LQYTAADRTLTVTG
+83 LRYTAADRTLTVTG

-118 GPAVKGDLTITD
+118 GPAVKGDLTIKD

-189 SIWHSASIT
+189 SIKDSASIT

-207 TNSGGWVQGTAGTGV
+207 NNSGGWAQGTAGTGV

-242 VNDATVRCGGEFELR
+242 INDATVRCGGEFELR

-296 TCDVFQPGGS
+296 TCDVFQPGDS

-320 KHEQDYQLTLTN
+320 KHEQDYQLTLTG
-332 CSTMFT
+332 CAPA
-338 RDSGTFYKDENI
+338 DSAQG
-350 NLRQTRPLDGTVFK
+350 RTVFYPGEEVHLVLK
-364 GWTVTTA
+364 RPTNGTTFTGWTVTKE
-371 DGTDVPFES
+371 DGIAVLFEREDDS
-380 TSNGIRFTMPACAVM
+380 IRFTMPACAVT
-395 AAANWERATGQALWL
+395 AAANWEQATGQALWL
-410 STERGHIMVTADL
+410 STGIIVS
-423 LKADPING
+423 KASLEAYPISG
-431 ITYEDGTF
+431 ITYEDGAF
-439 IVDEIKAAKT
+439 VVDDIKAAKP

-460 ELPDVVL
+460 ERPDVVL

-490 GELVGYDHLDTNYSL
+490 GELDGYDHFDTNYSL

-547 TGDIALSTAANTLG
+547 TGDIALSTAADTFG

-569 GSIRLT
+569 GSIRLI

-580 NLWVSSAQNVTVD
+580 ALWVSSAQNVTVD
-593 ANALPR
+593 ANALPQ
-599 HASFACSGIVDI
+599 HASFTCSGIVDI

-693 DASGVLVS
+693 DAGGVLVS
-701 AALAGAAI
+701 AALAGAAVW
-709 YGGYEVA
+709 GGYEVT

-723 LLPEGAAIPATRGE
+723 LLPEGTAIPATRGE

-784 GTFAPTAGCP
+784 GTFAPDGRVP
-794 SGGSSRCGTT
+794 KWRVIEVW
-804 PLQNNAPSSKA
+804 NH
-815 SASALAFLLHCTAL
+815 AFA
-829 LSPFSSPA
+829 
-837 PPFLLTKTRLA
+837 K
-848 IIIM
+848 

>member
-1 MKRHKLIQRL
+1 MKLYTLTRRFTAAVL
-11 TAALVAGAMA
+11 TAAMA

-31 APSAAAD
+31 APGTAAD
-38 PAAPAATASTA
+38 PAAPAASAPA

-59 DQLYL
+59 DKLYF
-64 GTQEDWAK
+64 GTREDWDW
-72 TIADGS
+72 TIVGAP
-78 SGDVA
+78 SGDVV
-83 LQYTAADRTLTVTG
+83 LQYTAANRTLTVTG
-97 TYFRALTISAP
+97 TYFQALTISAP
-108 GVNVVLTGTT
+108 GVNVVLNGTN
-118 GPAVKGDLTITD
+118 GPAVKGDLNITA

-179 VTIVGGCEGA
+179 VTI
-189 SIWHSASIT
+189 
-198 TTGSVTLTT
+198 
-207 TNSGGWVQGTAGTGV
+207 
-222 LTVDAGGDVTITG
+222 TG
-235 GTASQPT
+235 GTTSQPT

-296 TCDVFQPGGS
+296 TCDVFQPGDS
-306 TVFGTLGDPSWITA
+306 TVFGTFGNPSWITA

-350 NLRQTRPLDGTVFK
+350 NLRRTRPLDGTVFK

-371 DGTDVPFES
+371 DGTNVPFEP
-380 TSNGIRFTMPACAVM
+380 TSNGIRFTMPASAVT
-395 AAANWERATGQALWL
+395 ATANWERATGQALWL
-410 STERGHIMVTADL
+410 STEQDSFIVS
-423 LKADPING
+423 KASLEAAPING

-439 IVDEIKAAKT
+439 IVDEIKVDEIKAAKT

-460 ELPDVVL
+460 ERPDVVL

-490 GELVGYDHLDTNYSL
+490 GKLNNHDHLDTVYSL

-542 LNIDC
+542 LCDRLNIDC
-547 TGDIALSTAANTLG
+547 TGDIALSTAADTLG

-599 HASFACSGIVDI
+599 HASFTCSDIVDI

-633 YPETEQPY
+633 HPETEQPY

-723 LLPEGAAIPATRGE
+723 LLPEGTAIPATRGE

-784 GTFAPTAGCP
+784 GTFAPDGRVP
-794 SGGSSRCGTT
+794 KWRVIEVW
-804 PLQNNAPSSKA
+804 NKA
-815 SASALAFLLHCTAL
+815 FAR
-829 LSPFSSPA
+829 
-837 PPFLLTKTRLA
+837 K
-848 IIIM
+848 

>member
-21 LSFCAPALAE
+21 LSLSAPALAE

-64 GTQEDWAK
+64 GTQEDWTK
-72 TIADGS
+72 TIMGGS

-118 GPAVKGDLTITD
+118 GPAVKGDLTIKA
-130 SASVAVTSSAAGA
+130 SANVAVTSSAAGA

-156 AVSITGADRAVGGEN
+156 AVSITGTDRAVGGEN
-171 LTVNAGGD
+171 LTV
-179 VTIVGGCEGA
+179 
-189 SIWHSASIT
+189 
-198 TTGSVTLTT
+198 
-207 TNSGGWVQGTAGTGV
+207 
-222 LTVDAGGDVTITG
+222 DAGSDVTITG
-235 GTASQPT
+235 GTTSQPT
-242 VNDATVRCGGEFELR
+242 INDATVRCGGEFELR

-296 TCDVFQPGGS
+296 TCDVFQPGDS
-306 TVFGTLGDPSWITA
+306 TVFGTLGNPSWITA

-380 TSNGIRFTMPACAVM
+380 TSNGIRFTMPASAVT
-395 AAANWERATGQALWL
+395 ATANWERATGQALWL

-490 GELVGYDHLDTNYSL
+490 GELDGYDHFDTNYSL

-526 GVRNVTAKT
+526 GVRNVTAKA
-535 DGTLCDR
+535 DDTLCDR

-547 TGDIALSTAANTLG
+547 TGDIALSTAADTLG

-575 GAPWY
+575 GAPWKT
-580 NLWVSSAQNVTVD
+580 LMVHSAQNATVD
-593 ANALPR
+593 ANALPQ
-599 HASFACSGIVDI
+599 HASFTCSGIVDVS
-611 TQRDGSA
+611 QRDGGA
-618 IVEWDS
+618 IVERDS
-624 DAAWYLLEY
+624 GSPWYLLEY

-784 GTFAPTAGCP
+784 GTFAPDGRVP
-794 SGGSSRCGTT
+794 KWRVIEVW
-804 PLQNNAPSSKA
+804 NH
-815 SASALAFLLHCTAL
+815 AFA
-829 LSPFSSPA
+829 
-837 PPFLLTKTRLA
+837 K
-848 IIIM
+848 

>member
-1 MKRHKLIQRL
+1 MKLYTLTRRFTAAVL
-11 TAALVAGAMA
+11 TAAMA

-31 APSAAAD
+31 APGTAAD
-38 PAAPAATASTA
+38 PAAPAASAPA

-64 GTQEDWAK
+64 GTREDWDR
-72 TIADGS
+72 TIVGAP
-78 SGDVA
+78 SGDVV
-83 LQYTAADRTLTVTG
+83 LQYTAANRTLTVTG
-97 TYFRALTISAP
+97 TYFQALTISAP
-108 GVNVVLTGTT
+108 GVNVVLNGTN
-118 GPAVKGDLTITD
+118 GPAVKGDLTITA

-179 VTIVGGCEGA
+179 VTI
-189 SIWHSASIT
+189 
-198 TTGSVTLTT
+198 
-207 TNSGGWVQGTAGTGV
+207 
-222 LTVDAGGDVTITG
+222 TG
-235 GTASQPT
+235 GTTSQPT

-296 TCDVFQPGGS
+296 TCDVFQPGDS
-306 TVFGTLGDPSWITA
+306 TVFGTFGNPSWITA

-350 NLRQTRPLDGTVFK
+350 NLRRTRPLDGTVFK

-371 DGTDVPFES
+371 DGTNVPFEP
-380 TSNGIRFTMPACAVM
+380 TSNGIRFTMPASAVT
-395 AAANWERATGQALWL
+395 ATANWERATGQALWL
-410 STERGHIMVTADL
+410 STEQEQGWIIVTKDSLEA
-423 LKADPING
+423 APING
-431 ITYEDGTF
+431 ITYEDGAFVVDGF
-439 IVDEIKAAKT
+439 IADDIKAARP

-490 GELVGYDHLDTNYSL
+490 GELDGHDHFDTVYSL

-526 GVRNVTAKT
+526 GVRNVTAKA
-535 DGTLCDR
+535 DDTLCDR

-547 TGDIALSTAANTLG
+547 TGDIALSTAADTLGLG

-569 GSIRLT
+569 GSIRLI
-575 GAPWY
+575 GAPWKT
-580 NLWVSSAQNVTVD
+580 LMVHSAQNATVD
-593 ANALPR
+593 ANALPQR
-599 HASFACSGIVDI
+599 ASFTCSGIVDI

-618 IVEWDS
+618 IGDS

-652 RSDSYQ
+652 RSDLYQ
-658 LNNLDDLRA
+658 LDALDDLRA

-679 PDDVDSDAVGQFIT
+679 TDDVDSDAVGQFIT

-716 TRVMLKN
+716 TRVILHD

-784 GTFAPTAGCP
+784 GTFAPDGRVP
-794 SGGSSRCGTT
+794 KWRVIEVW
-804 PLQNNAPSSKA
+804 NKA
-815 SASALAFLLHCTAL
+815 FAR
-829 LSPFSSPA
+829 
-837 PPFLLTKTRLA
+837 K
-848 IIIM
+848 

>member
-1 MKRHKLIQRL
+1 MKLYTLTRRFTAAVL
-11 TAALVAGAMA
+11 TAAMA

-31 APSAAAD
+31 APGTAAD
-38 PAAPAATASTA
+38 PAAPAASAPA

-59 DQLYL
+59 DKLYF
-64 GTQEDWAK
+64 GTQKDWAK
-72 TIADGS
+72 TITGDS

-83 LQYTAADRTLTVTG
+83 LQYIAADRTLTVTG
-97 TYFRALTISAP
+97 TYFQALTISAP
-108 GVNVVLTGTT
+108 GVNVVLNGTT
-118 GPAVKGDLTITD
+118 GPAVMGDLTITD

-143 QAVTGSTDITSDG
+143 QAVTGNTDITSDG
-156 AVSITGADRAVGGEN
+156 AVSITGADRAVGGEK

-179 VTIVGGCEGA
+179 I
-189 SIWHSASIT
+189 
-198 TTGSVTLTT
+198 
-207 TNSGGWVQGTAGTGV
+207 
-222 LTVDAGGDVTITG
+222 TITG
-235 GTASQPT
+235 GTANQPT

-296 TCDVFQPGGS
+296 TCDVFQPGDS
-306 TVFGTLGDPSWITA
+306 TVFGTFGNPSWITA

-350 NLRQTRPLDGTVFK
+350 NLRRTRPLDGTVFK

-371 DGTDVPFES
+371 DGTNVPFEP
-380 TSNGIRFTMPACAVM
+380 TSNGIRFTMPDSAVT
-395 AAANWERATGQALWL
+395 ATANWERATGQALWL
-410 STERGHIMVTADL
+410 STGQDSFIVSKDSLE
-423 LKADPING
+423 ADPMHG

-439 IVDEIKAAKT
+439 IVDDIKAART

-490 GELVGYDHLDTNYSL
+490 GELDGHDHLDTVYSL

-526 GVRNVTAKT
+526 GVRNVTAKA

-547 TGDIALSTAANTLG
+547 TGDIALSTAADTLGTLG

-569 GSIRLT
+569 GSIRLI
-575 GAPWY
+575 GAPWKT
-580 NLWVSSAQNVTVD
+580 LMVHSAQNVTVD
-593 ANALPR
+593 ANALPQ
-599 HASFACSGIVDI
+599 HASFTCSGIVDVS
-611 TQRDGSA
+611 QRNGSA
-618 IVEWDS
+618 IGDS

-633 YPETEQPY
+633 YPETGQPY

-652 RSDSYQ
+652 RSDFYQ
-658 LNNLDDLRA
+658 LDALDDLRA

-701 AALAGAAI
+701 AALAGAAVW
-709 YGGYEVA
+709 GGYEVT

-723 LLPEGAAIPATRGE
+723 LLPEGTAIPATRGE

-784 GTFAPTAGCP
+784 GTFAPDGRVP
-794 SGGSSRCGTT
+794 KWRVIEVW
-804 PLQNNAPSSKA
+804 NH
-815 SASALAFLLHCTAL
+815 AFA
-829 LSPFSSPA
+829 
-837 PPFLLTKTRLA
+837 K
-848 IIIM
+848 

>member
-1 MKRHKLIQRL
+1 MKLYTLTRRFTAAVL
-11 TAALVAGAMA
+11 TAAMA

-59 DQLYL
+59 DKLYF
-64 GTQEDWAK
+64 GTREDR
-72 TIADGS
+72 TIVGAP
-78 SGDVA
+78 SGDVV
-83 LQYTAADRTLTVTG
+83 LQYTAANRTLTVTG
-97 TYFRALTISAP
+97 TYFQALTISAP
-108 GVNVVLTGTT
+108 GVNVVLNGTT
-118 GPAVKGDLTITD
+118 GPAVMGDLTITD
-130 SASVAVTSSAAGA
+130 SASVIITSSAAGA

-156 AVSITGADRAVGGEN
+156 AVSITGTDRAVGGEN

-198 TTGSVTLTT
+198 TTGSVTLKT
-207 TNSGGWVQGTAGTGV
+207 TNSGGWAQGTAGTGV
-222 LTVDAGGDVTITG
+222 LTVDAGSDVTITG
-235 GTASQPT
+235 GTANHPT
-242 VNDATVRCGGEFELR
+242 VNGAIIRCGGEFELL
-257 NPAGGLVLCDKTS
+257 NPLGGRILPDPVSGSS
-270 DGKSGNLHYYNT
+270 DVGILNYINTNPTAEVVVRSSQDGDRCFPCGFKQGPIYGGNEDLT
-282 GATELVFRASSMGA
+282 WF
-296 TCDVFQPGGS
+296 
-306 TVFGTLGDPSWITA
+306 TA
-320 KHEQDYQLTLTN
+320 KYEQSYALTLTG
-332 CSTMFT
+332 CAPA
-338 RDSGTFYKDENI
+338 DSAQGRTVFYAGEEVRLVLK
-350 NLRQTRPLDGTVFK
+350 RPVDGTTFT
-364 GWTVTTA
+364 GCWTVTKE
-371 DGTDVPFES
+371 DGTAVQFNQKGD
-380 TSNGIRFTMPACAVM
+380 GIRFTMPASAVT
-395 AAANWERATGQALWL
+395 ATANWERATGQALWL
-410 STERGHIMVTADL
+410 STEQDSFIVS
-423 LKADPING
+423 KASLEAAPING
-431 ITYEDGTF
+431 ITYEDGAFVVDGF
-439 IVDEIKAAKT
+439 IVDDIKAAKT

-460 ELPDVVL
+460 ERPDVVL

-490 GELVGYDHLDTNYSL
+490 GELDGHDHLDTVYSL

-547 TGDIALSTAANTLG
+547 TGDIALSTAADTLG

-569 GSIRLT
+569 GSIRLI

-580 NLWVSSAQNVTVD
+580 ALRVSSAQNVTVD
-593 ANALPR
+593 ANALPQR
-599 HASFACSGIVDI
+599 AFFTCSGIVDI

-618 IVEWDS
+618 IGDS

-652 RSDSYQ
+652 RSDFYQ
-658 LNNLDDLRA
+658 LDALDDLRA

-701 AALAGAAI
+701 AALAGAAVW
-709 YGGYEVA
+709 GGYEVT

-723 LLPEGAAIPATRGE
+723 LLPEGTAIPATRG
-737 LAQLLWN
+737 
-744 AAGRPEAGAVVT
+744 
-756 VYPDITDADQQAAA
+756 
-770 RWCTEQGLLTARSD
+770 D
-784 GTFAPTAGCP
+784 GTFAPDGRVP
-794 SGGSSRCGTT
+794 KWRVIEVW
-804 PLQNNAPSSKA
+804 NH
-815 SASALAFLLHCTAL
+815 AFA
-829 LSPFSSPA
+829 
-837 PPFLLTKTRLA
+837 K
-848 IIIM
+848 

>member
-1 MKRHKLIQRL
+1 MKLYTLTRRFTAAVL
-11 TAALVAGAMA
+11 TAAMA

-31 APSAAAD
+31 APGTAAD

-49 ENSTADTIVF
+49 ENSTADIIVF

-64 GTQEDWAK
+64 GTQEDWTK
-72 TIADGS
+72 IIADGS
-78 SGDVA
+78 SGNVA
-83 LQYTAADRTLTVTG
+83 LQYTAADRILTVTG
-97 TYFRALTISAP
+97 TYFKALTISAP
-108 GVNVVLTGTT
+108 GVNVVLNGTT
-118 GPAVKGDLTITD
+118 GPAVKGDLNITA
-130 SASVAVTSSAAGA
+130 SASVAVTSSAAGVP
-143 QAVTGSTDITSDG
+143 AVTGSTDITSDG

-179 VTIVGGCEGA
+179 VTI
-189 SIWHSASIT
+189 
-198 TTGSVTLTT
+198 
-207 TNSGGWVQGTAGTGV
+207 
-222 LTVDAGGDVTITG
+222 TG
-235 GTASQPT
+235 GTTSQPT

-296 TCDVFQPGGS
+296 TCDVFQPGDS
-306 TVFGTLGDPSWITA
+306 TVFGTFGNPSWITA

-350 NLRQTRPLDGTVFK
+350 NLRRTRPLDGTVFK

-371 DGTDVPFES
+371 DGTNVPFEP
-380 TSNGIRFTMPACAVM
+380 TSNGIRFTMPDSAVT
-395 AAANWERATGQALWL
+395 ATANWERATGQALWL

-439 IVDEIKAAKT
+439 IVDDIKAARP

-490 GELVGYDHLDTNYSL
+490 GELDGHDHLDTVYSL

-547 TGDIALSTAANTLG
+547 TGDIALSTAADTLG

-569 GSIRLT
+569 GSIRLI

-580 NLWVSSAQNVTVD
+580 ALRVSSAQNVTVD
-593 ANALPR
+593 ANALPQR
-599 HASFACSGIVDI
+599 ASFTCSGIVDI

-618 IVEWDS
+618 IGDS

-652 RSDSYQ
+652 RSDLYQ
-658 LNNLDDLRA
+658 LDALDDLRA

-679 PDDVDSDAVGQFIT
+679 PGDVDSDAVGQFIT

-701 AALAGAAI
+701 AALAGAAVW
-709 YGGYEVA
+709 GGYEVT

-723 LLPEGAAIPATRGE
+723 LLPEGTAIPATRGE

-784 GTFAPTAGCP
+784 GTFAPDARVP
-794 SGGSSRCGTT
+794 KWRVIEVW
-804 PLQNNAPSSKA
+804 NKA
-815 SASALAFLLHCTAL
+815 FAR
-829 LSPFSSPA
+829 
-837 PPFLLTKTRLA
+837 K
-848 IIIM
+848 

>member
-1 MKRHKLIQRL
+1 MKLYTLTRRFTAAVL
-11 TAALVAGAMA
+11 TAAMA

-31 APSAAAD
+31 APSTAAD

-59 DQLYL
+59 DQLYF
-64 GTQEDWAK
+64 GTQKDWAK
-72 TIADGS
+72 TITGAP
-78 SGDVA
+78 SGDVV
-83 LQYTAADRTLTVTG
+83 LQYTAANRTLTVTG
-97 TYFRALTISAP
+97 TYFQALTISAP
-108 GVNVVLTGTT
+108 GVNVVLNGTT
-118 GPAVKGDLTITD
+118 GPAVMGDLTITD
-130 SASVAVTSSAAGA
+130 SASVAVTSSAAEA
-143 QAVTGSTDITSDG
+143 QAVTGSADITSDG

-198 TTGSVTLTT
+198 TTGSVTLKT
-207 TNSGGWVQGTAGTGV
+207 TNSGGWAQGTAGTGV
-222 LTVDAGGDVTITG
+222 LTVDAGSDVTITG
-235 GTASQPT
+235 GTANHPT
-242 VNDATVRCGGEFELR
+242 VNGAIIRCGGEFELL
-257 NPAGGLVLCDKTS
+257 NPLGGRILPDPVSGSS
-270 DGKSGNLHYYNT
+270 DVGILNYINTNPTAEVVVRSSQDGDRCFPCGFKQGPIYGGNEDLT
-282 GATELVFRASSMGA
+282 WF
-296 TCDVFQPGGS
+296 
-306 TVFGTLGDPSWITA
+306 TA
-320 KHEQDYQLTLTN
+320 KYEQSYALTLTG
-332 CSTMFT
+332 CAPA
-338 RDSGTFYKDENI
+338 DSAQGRTVFYAGEEVRLVLK
-350 NLRQTRPLDGTVFK
+350 RPVDGTTFT
-364 GWTVTTA
+364 GCWTVTKE
-371 DGTDVPFES
+371 DGTAVQFNQKGD
-380 TSNGIRFTMPACAVM
+380 GIRFTMPASAVT
-395 AAANWERATGQALWL
+395 ATANWERATGQALWL
-410 STERGHIMVTADL
+410 STEPGWIIVTKDSL
-423 LKADPING
+423 EADPING

-439 IVDEIKAAKT
+439 IVDDIKAARP

-490 GELVGYDHLDTNYSL
+490 GELDGHDHFDTVYSL

-526 GVRNVTAKT
+526 GVRNVTAKA
-535 DGTLCDR
+535 DDTLCDR

-547 TGDIALSTAANTLG
+547 TGDIALSTAADTLGLG

-569 GSIRLT
+569 GSIRLI

-580 NLWVSSAQNVTVD
+580 ALRVSSAQNVTVD
-593 ANALPR
+593 ANALPQR
-599 HASFACSGIVDI
+599 ASFTCSGIVDI

-618 IVEWDS
+618 IGDS

-652 RSDSYQ
+652 RSDLYQ
-658 LNNLDDLRA
+658 LDALDDLRA

-679 PDDVDSDAVGQFIT
+679 TDDVDSDAVGQFIT

-701 AALAGAAI
+701 AALAGAAVW
-709 YGGYEVA
+709 GGYEVT

-723 LLPEGAAIPATRGE
+723 LLPEGTAIPATRGE

-784 GTFAPTAGCP
+784 GTFAPDARVP
-794 SGGSSRCGTT
+794 KWRVIEVW
-804 PLQNNAPSSKA
+804 NH
-815 SASALAFLLHCTAL
+815 AFA
-829 LSPFSSPA
+829 
-837 PPFLLTKTRLA
+837 K
-848 IIIM
+848 

>member
-1 MKRHKLIQRL
+1 MKLYTLTRRFTAAVL
-11 TAALVAGAMA
+11 TAAMA

-31 APSAAAD
+31 APGTAAD
-38 PAAPAATASTA
+38 PAAPAASAPA

-59 DQLYL
+59 DKLYF
-64 GTQEDWAK
+64 GTQEDWDW
-72 TIADGS
+72 TIVGAP
-78 SGDVA
+78 SGDVV
-83 LQYTAADRTLTVTG
+83 LQYTAANRTLTVTG
-97 TYFRALTISAP
+97 TYFQALTISAP
-108 GVNVVLTGTT
+108 GVNVVLNGTT
-118 GPAVKGDLTITD
+118 GPAVKGDLTITA

-156 AVSITGADRAVGGEN
+156 AVSITGADRAVGGEK

-198 TTGSVTLTT
+198 TTGSVTLKT
-207 TNSGGWVQGTAGTGV
+207 TNSGGWAQGTAGTGV
-222 LTVDAGGDVTITG
+222 LTVDAGSDVTITG

-242 VNDATVRCGGEFELR
+242 INDATVRCGGEFELR

-296 TCDVFQPGGS
+296 TCDVFQPGDS
-306 TVFGTLGDPSWITA
+306 TVFGTFGNPSWITA

-350 NLRQTRPLDGTVFK
+350 NLRRTRPLDGTVFK

-371 DGTDVPFES
+371 DGTNVPFEP
-380 TSNGIRFTMPACAVM
+380 TSDGIRFTMPACAVT
-395 AAANWERATGQALWL
+395 ATANWEREQATGQALWL
-410 STERGHIMVTADL
+410 STEQDSFIVS
-423 LKADPING
+423 KASLEAAPING

-439 IVDEIKAAKT
+439 IVDDIKAARP

-490 GELVGYDHLDTNYSL
+490 GELDGHDHFDTTYSL

-526 GVRNVTAKT
+526 GVRNVTAKA
-535 DGTLCDR
+535 DDTLCDR

-547 TGDIALSTAANTLG
+547 TGDIALSLSTAADTLG

-569 GSIRLT
+569 GSIRLI

-580 NLWVSSAQNVTVD
+580 ALRVSSAQNVTVD
-593 ANALPR
+593 ANALPQ
-599 HASFACSGIVDI
+599 HASFTCSGIVDI

-618 IVEWDS
+618 IGDS
-624 DAAWYLLEY
+624 DVAWYLLEY

-652 RSDSYQ
+652 RSDLYQ
-658 LNNLDDLRA
+658 LDALDDLRA

-679 PDDVDSDAVGQFIT
+679 PGDVDSDAVGQFIT

-701 AALAGAAI
+701 AALAGAAVW
-709 YGGYEVA
+709 GGYEVT

-723 LLPEGAAIPATRGE
+723 LLPEGTAIPATRGE

-784 GTFAPTAGCP
+784 GTFAPDGRVP
-794 SGGSSRCGTT
+794 KWRVIEVW
-804 PLQNNAPSSKA
+804 NKA
-815 SASALAFLLHCTAL
+815 FAR
-829 LSPFSSPA
+829 
-837 PPFLLTKTRLA
+837 K
-848 IIIM
+848 

>member
-1 MKRHKLIQRL
+1 MKLYTLTRRFTAAVL
-11 TAALVAGAMA
+11 TAAMA

-49 ENSTADTIVF
+49 ENSTADIIVF

-64 GTQEDWAK
+64 GTQEDWTK
-72 TIADGS
+72 IIADGS
-78 SGDVA
+78 SGNVA
-83 LQYTAADRTLTVTG
+83 LQYTAADRILTVTG
-97 TYFRALTISAP
+97 TYFKALTISAP

-130 SASVAVTSSAAGA
+130 SASVAVTSSAAGVP
-143 QAVTGSTDITSDG
+143 AVTGSTDITSDG

-179 VTIVGGCEGA
+179 VTI
-189 SIWHSASIT
+189 
-198 TTGSVTLTT
+198 
-207 TNSGGWVQGTAGTGV
+207 
-222 LTVDAGGDVTITG
+222 TG
-235 GTASQPT
+235 GTTSQPT

-296 TCDVFQPGGS
+296 TCDVFQPGDS
-306 TVFGTLGDPSWITA
+306 TVFGTFGNPSWITA

-350 NLRQTRPLDGTVFK
+350 NLRRTRPLDGTVFK

-371 DGTDVPFES
+371 DGTNVPFEP
-380 TSNGIRFTMPACAVM
+380 TSNGIRFTMPDSAVT
-395 AAANWERATGQALWL
+395 ATANWERATGQALWL

-439 IVDEIKAAKT
+439 IVDDIKAARP

-490 GELVGYDHLDTNYSL
+490 GELDKHDHLDTVYSL

-547 TGDIALSTAANTLG
+547 TGDIALSTAADTLG

-569 GSIRLT
+569 GSIRLI

-580 NLWVSSAQNVTVD
+580 ALRVSSAQNVTVD
-593 ANALPR
+593 ANALPQR
-599 HASFACSGIVDI
+599 AFFTCSGIVDI

-618 IVEWDS
+618 IGDS

-652 RSDSYQ
+652 RSDLYQ
-658 LNNLDDLRA
+658 LDALDDLRA

-701 AALAGAAI
+701 AALAGAAVW
-709 YGGYEVA
+709 GGYEVT

-723 LLPEGAAIPATRGE
+723 LLPEGTAIPATRGE

-784 GTFAPTAGCP
+784 GTFAPDGRVP
-794 SGGSSRCGTT
+794 KWRVIEVW
-804 PLQNNAPSSKA
+804 NH
-815 SASALAFLLHCTAL
+815 AFA
-829 LSPFSSPA
+829 
-837 PPFLLTKTRLA
+837 K
-848 IIIM
+848 

>member
-1 MKRHKLIQRL
+1 MKLYTLTRRFTAAVL
-11 TAALVAGAMA
+11 TAAMA

-31 APSAAAD
+31 APGTAAD

-64 GTQEDWAK
+64 GTQKDWAK
-72 TIADGS
+72 TITGAP
-78 SGDVA
+78 SGDVV
-83 LQYTAADRTLTVTG
+83 LQYTAANRTLTVTG
-97 TYFRALTISAP
+97 TYSQALTISAP
-108 GVNVVLTGTT
+108 GVNVVLNGTT
-118 GPAVKGDLTITD
+118 GPAVKGDLNITA
-130 SASVAVTSSAAGA
+130 SASVIITSSAAGA

-156 AVSITGADRAVGGEN
+156 AVSITGTDRAVGGEN

-179 VTIVGGCEGA
+179 VTI
-189 SIWHSASIT
+189 
-198 TTGSVTLTT
+198 
-207 TNSGGWVQGTAGTGV
+207 
-222 LTVDAGGDVTITG
+222 TG
-235 GTASQPT
+235 GTTSQPT

-296 TCDVFQPGGS
+296 TCDVFQPGDS
-306 TVFGTLGDPSWITA
+306 TVFGTFGNPSWITA

-350 NLRQTRPLDGTVFK
+350 NLRRTRPLDGTVFK

-371 DGTDVPFES
+371 DGTNVPFEP
-380 TSNGIRFTMPACAVM
+380 TSDGIRFTMPASAVT
-395 AAANWERATGQALWL
+395 ATANWERATGQALWL
-410 STERGHIMVTADL
+410 STETEQDWIIVSKASL
-423 LKADPING
+423 EADPISG

-439 IVDEIKAAKT
+439 IVDEIKAART

-460 ELPDVVL
+460 ERPDVVL

-490 GELVGYDHLDTNYSL
+490 GELDGHDHLDTVYSL

-526 GVRNVTAKT
+526 GVRNVTAKA

-547 TGDIALSTAANTLG
+547 TGDIALSTAADTLGTLG

-575 GAPWY
+575 GAPWKT
-580 NLWVSSAQNVTVD
+580 LMVHSAQNVTVD

-599 HASFACSGIVDI
+599 YASFTCSGIVDI

-624 DAAWYLLEY
+624 DAAWYLLAY
-633 YPETEQPY
+633 YPETGQPY

-652 RSDSYQ
+652 RSDLYQ
-658 LNNLDDLRA
+658 LDALDDLRA

-701 AALAGAAI
+701 AALAGAAVW
-709 YGGYEVA
+709 GGYEVT

-723 LLPEGAAIPATRGE
+723 LLPEGTAIPATRGE

-784 GTFAPTAGCP
+784 GTFAPDGRVP
-794 SGGSSRCGTT
+794 KWRVIEVW
-804 PLQNNAPSSKA
+804 NKA
-815 SASALAFLLHCTAL
+815 FAR
-829 LSPFSSPA
+829 
-837 PPFLLTKTRLA
+837 K
-848 IIIM
+848 

>member
-21 LSFCAPALAE
+21 LSLSAPALAA

-59 DQLYL
+59 DQLCL
-64 GTQEDWAK
+64 GTQEDWTK
-72 TIADGS
+72 TIVDDS

-97 TYFRALTISAP
+97 TYFKALTISAP

-118 GPAVKGDLTITD
+118 GPAVKGALTITD

-143 QAVTGSTDITSDG
+143 QAVTGSTNITSDG
-156 AVSITGADRAVGGEN
+156 AVSITGTDRAVGGEN

-179 VTIVGGCEGA
+179 VTII
-189 SIWHSASIT
+189 S
-198 TTGSVTLTT
+198 
-207 TNSGGWVQGTAGTGV
+207 GTAN
-222 LTVDAGGDVTITG
+222 
-235 GTASQPT
+235 QPT

-257 NPAGGLVLCDKTS
+257 NLAGGLVLCDKTS

-296 TCDVFQPGGS
+296 TCDVLQPGDS

-320 KHEQDYQLTLTN
+320 KHEQDYQLTLTG
-332 CSTMFT
+332 CAPA
-338 RDSGTFYKDENI
+338 DSAQG
-350 NLRQTRPLDGTVFK
+350 RTVFYPGEEVHLVLK
-364 GWTVTTA
+364 RPANGTTFTGWTVTKE
-371 DGTDVPFES
+371 DGTAVPFDEQKDDS
-380 TSNGIRFTMPACAVM
+380 IRFTMPACAVT
-395 AAANWERATGQALWL
+395 AAANWERATGQALRL
-410 STERGHIMVTADL
+410 STGQDWIIVS
-423 LKADPING
+423 KASLEAEPING
-431 ITYEDGTF
+431 ITYKDGTF
-439 IVDEIKAAKT
+439 IVDDIKAAKT

-467 KNLTVDTLIVDGV
+467 KGLTVDKLIVDGV

-490 GELVGYDHLDTNYSL
+490 GELNGYDHFDTVYSL

-512 VVLANTSSRYSDIS
+512 VVLTDTSIRYSDLS
-526 GVRNVTAKT
+526 GVRNVTAKA

-547 TGDIALSTAANTLG
+547 TGDIELSTAANTLG

-580 NLWVSSAQNVTVD
+580 NLWVHSAQNVTVD
-593 ANALPR
+593 ANALPW

-633 YPETEQPY
+633 SPETEQPY

-652 RSDSYQ
+652 RSDLYQ
-658 LNNLDDLRA
+658 LDALDDLRA

-716 TRVMLKN
+716 TRVILHD
-723 LLPEGAAIPATRGE
+723 LLPEGTAIPATRGE
-737 LAQLLWN
+737 LALLLWN

-784 GTFAPTAGCP
+784 GTFAPDGRVP
-794 SGGSSRCGTT
+794 KWRVIEVW
-804 PLQNNAPSSKA
+804 NH
-815 SASALAFLLHCTAL
+815 AFA
-829 LSPFSSPA
+829 
-837 PPFLLTKTRLA
+837 K
-848 IIIM
+848 

>member
-59 DQLYL
+59 DRLYL
-64 GTQEDWAK
+64 GTQEDW
-72 TIADGS
+72 TNS

-97 TYFRALTISAP
+97 TYFGALTISAP

-118 GPAVKGDLTITD
+118 GPAVKGDLTITA

-156 AVSITGADRAVGGEN
+156 AVSIIGADRAVGGEN

-207 TNSGGWVQGTAGTGV
+207 NNSGGWVQGTAGTGT
-222 LTVDAGGDVTITG
+222 LMVDAGGDITITG
-235 GTASQPT
+235 GTANQPT

-257 NPAGGLVLCDKTS
+257 NPARGLVLCDKTS

-296 TCDVFQPGGS
+296 TCDVFQPGDS

-320 KHEQDYQLTLTN
+320 KHEQSYQLILTG
-332 CSTMFT
+332 CALA
-338 RDSGTFYKDENI
+338 DSAQG
-350 NLRQTRPLDGTVFK
+350 RTVFYPGEEVHLVLK
-364 GWTVTTA
+364 RPANGTTFTSWTVTKE
-371 DGTDVPFES
+371 DGTAVTFAQKDDS
-380 TSNGIRFTMPACAVM
+380 IRFTMPACAVT
-395 AAANWERATGQALWL
+395 AAANWEQATGQALWL
-410 STERGHIMVTADL
+410 STEQDWIIVSKASL
-423 LKADPING
+423 EADPIRG

-439 IVDEIKAAKT
+439 IVDGIKAAKT

-460 ELPDVVL
+460 ERPDVVL

-480 RDVTLDACRI
+480 RDVTLDACHI
-490 GELVGYDHLDTNYSL
+490 GELAGYDHLDTVYSL

-512 VVLANTSSRYSDIS
+512 VVLTDTSIRYSDLS
-526 GVRNVTAKT
+526 GVRNVTAKA
-535 DGTLCDR
+535 DDTLCDR

-547 TGDIALSTAANTLG
+547 TGDIALSTAADTLG

-575 GAPWY
+575 GAPWKT
-580 NLWVSSAQNVTVD
+580 LMVHSAQNATVD
-593 ANALPR
+593 ANALPQR
-599 HASFACSGIVDI
+599 ASFTCSGIVDVS
-611 TQRDGSA
+611 QRDGSA
-618 IVEWDS
+618 IAEWNS
-624 DAAWYLLEY
+624 GTPWYLLEY

-652 RSDSYQ
+652 QSALYQ

-679 PDDVDSDAVGQFIT
+679 PDDADTDAVEQFIT

-701 AALAGAAI
+701 AALAGAAVW
-709 YGGYEVA
+709 GGYEVT

-737 LAQLLWN
+737 LALLLWN

-784 GTFAPTAGCP
+784 GTFAPDGRVP
-794 SGGSSRCGTT
+794 KWRVIEVW
-804 PLQNNAPSSKA
+804 NH
-815 SASALAFLLHCTAL
+815 AFA
-829 LSPFSSPA
+829 
-837 PPFLLTKTRLA
+837 K
-848 IIIM
+848 

>member
-1 MKRHKLIQRL
+1 MKLYTLTRRFTAAVL
-11 TAALVAGAMA
+11 TAAMA

-31 APSAAAD
+31 APGTAAD
-38 PAAPAATASTA
+38 PAAPAASAPA

-59 DQLYL
+59 DQLYF
-64 GTQEDWAK
+64 GTQEDWDR
-72 TIADGS
+72 TIVGAP
-78 SGDVA
+78 SGDVV
-83 LQYTAADRTLTVTG
+83 LQYTAANRTLTVTG
-97 TYFRALTISAP
+97 TYFQALTISAP
-108 GVNVVLTGTT
+108 GVNVVLNGTT
-118 GPAVKGDLTITD
+118 GPAVKGDLNITA
-130 SASVAVTSSAAGA
+130 SASVIITSSAAGA

-156 AVSITGADRAVGGEN
+156 AVSITGTDRAVGGEN

-179 VTIVGGCEGA
+179 VTI
-189 SIWHSASIT
+189 
-198 TTGSVTLTT
+198 
-207 TNSGGWVQGTAGTGV
+207 
-222 LTVDAGGDVTITG
+222 TG
-235 GTASQPT
+235 GTTSQPT

-296 TCDVFQPGGS
+296 TCDVFQPGDS
-306 TVFGTLGDPSWITA
+306 TVFGTFGNPSWITA

-350 NLRQTRPLDGTVFK
+350 NLRRTRPLDGTVFK

-371 DGTDVPFES
+371 DGTNVPFES
-380 TSNGIRFTMPACAVM
+380 TSNGIRFTMPACAVT
-395 AAANWERATGQALWL
+395 AAANWDREQATGQALWL
-410 STERGHIMVTADL
+410 STGQDSFIVS
-423 LKADPING
+423 KASLEAAPING

-439 IVDEIKAAKT
+439 IVDDIKAARP

-490 GELVGYDHLDTNYSL
+490 GELDGHDHLDTVYSL

-547 TGDIALSTAANTLG
+547 TGDIALSTAADTLG

-569 GSIRLT
+569 GSIRLI

-580 NLWVSSAQNVTVD
+580 ALRVSSAQNVTVD
-593 ANALPR
+593 ANALPQR
-599 HASFACSGIVDI
+599 AFFTCSGIVDI

-618 IVEWDS
+618 IGDS

-652 RSDSYQ
+652 RSDLYQ
-658 LNNLDDLRA
+658 LDALDDLRA

-679 PDDVDSDAVGQFIT
+679 PGDVDSDAVGQFIT

-701 AALAGAAI
+701 AALAGAAVW
-709 YGGYEVA
+709 GGYEVT

-723 LLPEGAAIPATRGE
+723 LLPEGTAIPATRGE

-784 GTFAPTAGCP
+784 GTFAPDGRVP
-794 SGGSSRCGTT
+794 KWRVIEVW
-804 PLQNNAPSSKA
+804 NH
-815 SASALAFLLHCTAL
+815 AFA
-829 LSPFSSPA
+829 
-837 PPFLLTKTRLA
+837 K
-848 IIIM
+848 

>member
-21 LSFCAPALAE
+21 LSLSAPALA
-31 APSAAAD
+31 AVPSAAAD

-49 ENSTADTIVF
+49 ENSTADTIVL

-64 GTQEDWAK
+64 GTQEDWTE
-72 TIADGS
+72 TIVGGS

-118 GPAVKGDLTITD
+118 GPAVKGDLTITA
-130 SASVAVTSSAAGA
+130 SANVAVTSSAAGA

-171 LTVNAGGD
+171 LTVNAGG
-179 VTIVGGCEGA
+179 
-189 SIWHSASIT
+189 
-198 TTGSVTLTT
+198 
-207 TNSGGWVQGTAGTGV
+207 N
-222 LTVDAGGDVTITG
+222 VTITG

-242 VNDATVRCGGEFELR
+242 VNDATVRCGGEFELC
-257 NPAGGLVLCDKTS
+257 NPAGGLVLCNKTS

-296 TCDVFQPGGS
+296 TCDVFQPGDS

-320 KHEQDYQLTLTN
+320 KHEQSYQLTLTN

-350 NLRQTRPLDGTVFK
+350 NLRQTRPTDGTVFT

-371 DGTDVPFES
+371 DGTDVPFKS
-380 TSNGIRFTMPACAVM
+380 TSNGIRFTMPACAVT
-395 AAANWERATGQALWL
+395 AAANWEPAQATGQALWL
-410 STERGHIMVTADL
+410 STERGHITVTADL
-423 LKADPING
+423 LKADPIRG
-431 ITYEDGTF
+431 ITYKDGAFVVEDINTA
-439 IVDEIKAAKT
+439 ET

-460 ELPDVVL
+460 ERPDVVL

-480 RDVTLDACRI
+480 RDVTLDACHI
-490 GELVGYDHLDTNYSL
+490 GELDGYDHFDTNYSL

-547 TGDIALSTAANTLG
+547 TGDIALSTAADTLG
-561 VACYLRAG
+561 VACHLRAG

-575 GAPWY
+575 GTPRY
-580 NLWVSSAQNVTVD
+580 DLWVRSAQNVTVD
-593 ANALPR
+593 ANALPQ
-599 HASFACSGIVDI
+599 HASFTCSGIVDI

-618 IVEWDS
+618 IVERDS
-624 DAAWYLLEY
+624 DAAWYLLAY

-701 AALAGAAI
+701 AALAGAAVW
-709 YGGYEVA
+709 GGYEVA
-716 TRVMLKN
+716 TRVILHD
-723 LLPEGAAIPATRGE
+723 LLPEGTAIPATRGE
-737 LAQLLWN
+737 LALLLWN

-784 GTFAPTAGCP
+784 GTFAPDGRVP
-794 SGGSSRCGTT
+794 KWRVIEVW
-804 PLQNNAPSSKA
+804 NH
-815 SASALAFLLHCTAL
+815 AFA
-829 LSPFSSPA
+829 
-837 PPFLLTKTRLA
+837 K
-848 IIIM
+848 

>member
-1 MKRHKLIQRL
+1 MKLYTLTRRFTAAVL
-11 TAALVAGAMA
+11 TAAMA

-31 APSAAAD
+31 APGTAAD
-38 PAAPAATASTA
+38 PAAPAASAPA

-59 DQLYL
+59 DKLYF
-64 GTQEDWAK
+64 GTQEDWDR
-72 TIADGS
+72 TIVGAP
-78 SGDVA
+78 SGDVV
-83 LQYTAADRTLTVTG
+83 LQYTAANRTLTVTG
-97 TYFRALTISAP
+97 TYFQALTISAP
-108 GVNVVLTGTT
+108 GVNVVLNGTT

-130 SASVAVTSSAAGA
+130 SASVAVTSSAAEA
-143 QAVTGSTDITSDG
+143 QAVTGSADITSDG

-179 VTIVGGCEGA
+179 I
-189 SIWHSASIT
+189 
-198 TTGSVTLTT
+198 
-207 TNSGGWVQGTAGTGV
+207 
-222 LTVDAGGDVTITG
+222 TITG
-235 GTASQPT
+235 GTANQPT

-296 TCDVFQPGGS
+296 TCDVFQPGDS
-306 TVFGTLGDPSWITA
+306 TVFGTFGNPSWITA

-350 NLRQTRPLDGTVFK
+350 NLRRTRPLDGTVFK

-371 DGTDVPFES
+371 DGTNVPFEP
-380 TSNGIRFTMPACAVM
+380 TSNGIRFTMPDSAVT
-395 AAANWERATGQALWL
+395 ATANWERATGQALWL
-410 STERGHIMVTADL
+410 STEQEQGWIIVTKDSLEA
-423 LKADPING
+423 APING
-431 ITYEDGTF
+431 ITYEDGAFVVDGF
-439 IVDEIKAAKT
+439 IVDDIKAARP

-490 GELVGYDHLDTNYSL
+490 GELDGHDHFDTVYSL

-512 VVLANTSSRYSDIS
+512 VVLANTSSRYSDLS
-526 GVRNVTAKT
+526 GVRNVTAKA
-535 DGTLCDR
+535 DDTLCDR

-547 TGDIALSTAANTLG
+547 TGDIALSTAADTLTLG

-569 GSIRLT
+569 GSIRLI
-575 GAPWY
+575 GAPWKT
-580 NLWVSSAQNVTVD
+580 LMVHSAQNVTVD

-599 HASFACSGIVDI
+599 YASFTCSGIVDI

-633 YPETEQPY
+633 SPETEQPY

-701 AALAGAAI
+701 AALAGAAVW
-709 YGGYEVA
+709 GGYEVT

-723 LLPEGAAIPATRGE
+723 LLPEGTAIPATRGE

-744 AAGRPEAGAVVT
+744 SAGRPEAGAVVT

-784 GTFAPTAGCP
+784 GTFAPDARVP
-794 SGGSSRCGTT
+794 KWRVIEVW
-804 PLQNNAPSSKA
+804 NKA
-815 SASALAFLLHCTAL
+815 FAR
-829 LSPFSSPA
+829 
-837 PPFLLTKTRLA
+837 K
-848 IIIM
+848 

>member
-21 LSFCAPALAE
+21 LSLSAPALAE

-64 GTQEDWAK
+64 GTQEDWTK
-72 TIADGS
+72 TIMGGS
-78 SGDVA
+78 SGDVV

-97 TYFRALTISAP
+97 TYFGALTISAP
-108 GVNVVLTGTT
+108 GVNVVLTGAT
-118 GPAVKGDLTITD
+118 GPAVKGDLTITA
-130 SASVAVTSSAAGA
+130 SANVAVTSSAAGA

-156 AVSITGADRAVGGEN
+156 AVSITGTDRAVGGEN

-179 VTIVGGCEGA
+179 VTI
-189 SIWHSASIT
+189 
-198 TTGSVTLTT
+198 
-207 TNSGGWVQGTAGTGV
+207 
-222 LTVDAGGDVTITG
+222 TG
-235 GTASQPT
+235 GTTSQPT
-242 VNDATVRCGGEFELR
+242 INDATVRCGGEFELR
-257 NPAGGLVLCDKTS
+257 NPAGGLVLCNETS
-270 DGKSGNLHYYNT
+270 DGKSGNLYYYNT

-296 TCDVFQPGGS
+296 TCDVFQPGDS

-380 TSNGIRFTMPACAVM
+380 TSNGIRFTMPASAVT
-395 AAANWERATGQALWL
+395 ATANWERATGQALWL

-439 IVDEIKAAKT
+439 IVDDIKTART

-467 KNLTVDTLIVDGV
+467 KNLTIDTLIVDGV

-490 GELVGYDHLDTNYSL
+490 GKLNKHDHLDTVYSL

-512 VVLANTSSRYSDIS
+512 VVLANTSSSYSDLS

-547 TGDIALSTAANTLG
+547 TGDIALSTAADTLG

-599 HASFACSGIVDI
+599 HASFTCSGIVDI

-701 AALAGAAI
+701 AALAGAAVW
-709 YGGYEVA
+709 GGYEVT

-784 GTFAPTAGCP
+784 GTFAPDGRVP
-794 SGGSSRCGTT
+794 KWRVIEVW
-804 PLQNNAPSSKA
+804 NH
-815 SASALAFLLHCTAL
+815 AFA
-829 LSPFSSPA
+829 
-837 PPFLLTKTRLA
+837 K
-848 IIIM
+848 

>member
-1 MKRHKLIQRL
+1 MKLYTLTRRFTAAVL
-11 TAALVAGAMA
+11 TAAMA

-31 APSAAAD
+31 APGTAAD
-38 PAAPAATASTA
+38 PAAPAASAPA

-59 DQLYL
+59 DKLYF
-64 GTQEDWAK
+64 GTQEDW
-72 TIADGS
+72 TIVGAP
-78 SGDVA
+78 SGDVV
-83 LQYTAADRTLTVTG
+83 LQYTAANRTLTVTG
-97 TYFRALTISAP
+97 TYFGALTISAP
-108 GVNVVLTGTT
+108 GVNVVLNGTT
-118 GPAVKGDLTITD
+118 GPAVMGDLTITD

-143 QAVTGSTDITSDG
+143 QAVTGNTDITSDG
-156 AVSITGADRAVGGEN
+156 AVSITGADRAVGGEK

-198 TTGSVTLTT
+198 TTGSVTLKT
-207 TNSGGWVQGTAGTGV
+207 TNSGGWAQGTAGTGV
-222 LTVDAGGDVTITG
+222 LTVDAGSDVTITG
-235 GTASQPT
+235 GTANHPT
-242 VNDATVRCGGEFELR
+242 VNGAIIRCGGEFELL
-257 NPAGGLVLCDKTS
+257 NPLGGRILPDPVSGSS
-270 DGKSGNLHYYNT
+270 DVGILNYINTNPTAEVVVRSSQDGDRCFPCGFKQGPIYGGNEDLT
-282 GATELVFRASSMGA
+282 WF
-296 TCDVFQPGGS
+296 
-306 TVFGTLGDPSWITA
+306 TA
-320 KHEQDYQLTLTN
+320 KYEQSYALTLTG
-332 CSTMFT
+332 CAPA
-338 RDSGTFYKDENI
+338 DSAQGRTVFYAGEEVRLVLK
-350 NLRQTRPLDGTVFK
+350 RPVDGTTFT
-364 GWTVTTA
+364 GCWTVTKE
-371 DGTDVPFES
+371 DGTAVQFNQKGD
-380 TSNGIRFTMPACAVM
+380 GIRFTMPASAVT
-395 AAANWERATGQALWL
+395 ATANWERATGQALWL
-410 STERGHIMVTADL
+410 STEPGWIIVTKDSL
-423 LKADPING
+423 EADPING

-439 IVDEIKAAKT
+439 IVDDIKAARP

-490 GELVGYDHLDTNYSL
+490 GELDGHDHLDTVYSL

-547 TGDIALSTAANTLG
+547 TGDIALSTAADTLG

-569 GSIRLT
+569 GSIRLI

-580 NLWVSSAQNVTVD
+580 ALRVSSAQNVIVD
-593 ANALPR
+593 ANALPQR
-599 HASFACSGIVDI
+599 AFFTCSGIVDI

-618 IVEWDS
+618 IGDS

-652 RSDSYQ
+652 RSDLYQ
-658 LNNLDDLRA
+658 LDALDDLRA

-679 PDDVDSDAVGQFIT
+679 PGDVDSDAVGQFIT

-701 AALAGAAI
+701 AALAGAAVW
-709 YGGYEVA
+709 GGYEVT

-723 LLPEGAAIPATRGE
+723 LLPEGTAIPATRGE

-784 GTFAPTAGCP
+784 GTFAPDGRVP
-794 SGGSSRCGTT
+794 KWRVIEVW
-804 PLQNNAPSSKA
+804 NH
-815 SASALAFLLHCTAL
+815 AFA
-829 LSPFSSPA
+829 
-837 PPFLLTKTRLA
+837 K
-848 IIIM
+848 

>member
-1 MKRHKLIQRL
+1 MKLYTLTRRFTAAVL
-11 TAALVAGAMA
+11 TAAMA

-31 APSAAAD
+31 APGTAAD
-38 PAAPAATASTA
+38 PAAPAASAPA

-59 DQLYL
+59 DKLYF
-64 GTQEDWAK
+64 GTQEDWDR
-72 TIADGS
+72 TIVGAP
-78 SGDVA
+78 SGDVV
-83 LQYTAADRTLTVTG
+83 LQYTAANRTLTVTG
-97 TYFRALTISAP
+97 TYFQALTISAP
-108 GVNVVLTGTT
+108 GVNVVLNGTT

-130 SASVAVTSSAAGA
+130 SASVAVTSSAAEA
-143 QAVTGSTDITSDG
+143 QAVTGSADITSDG

-179 VTIVGGCEGA
+179 I
-189 SIWHSASIT
+189 
-198 TTGSVTLTT
+198 
-207 TNSGGWVQGTAGTGV
+207 
-222 LTVDAGGDVTITG
+222 TITG
-235 GTASQPT
+235 GTANQPT

-296 TCDVFQPGGS
+296 TCDVFQPGDS
-306 TVFGTLGDPSWITA
+306 TVFGTFGNPSWITA

-350 NLRQTRPLDGTVFK
+350 NLRRTRPLDGTVFK

-371 DGTDVPFES
+371 DGTNVPFEP
-380 TSNGIRFTMPACAVM
+380 TSNGIRFTMPACAVT
-395 AAANWERATGQALWL
+395 AAANWDREQATGQALWL
-410 STERGHIMVTADL
+410 STEQGWIIVTKDSLEA
-423 LKADPING
+423 APING

-439 IVDEIKAAKT
+439 IVDDIKATRT

-467 KNLTVDTLIVDGV
+467 KNLTIDTLIVDGV
-480 RDVTLDACRI
+480 RDVTLNACRI
-490 GELVGYDHLDTNYSL
+490 GELDGHDHLDTVYSL

-547 TGDIALSTAANTLG
+547 TGDIALSTAADPLG

-569 GSIRLT
+569 GSIRLI

-580 NLWVSSAQNVTVD
+580 ALRVSSAQNVTVD
-593 ANALPR
+593 ANALPQR
-599 HASFACSGIVDI
+599 ASFTCSGIVDI

-618 IVEWDS
+618 IGDS

-652 RSDSYQ
+652 RSDLYQ
-658 LNNLDDLRA
+658 LDALDDLRA

-701 AALAGAAI
+701 AALAGAAVW
-709 YGGYEVA
+709 GGYEVT

-723 LLPEGAAIPATRGE
+723 LLPEGTAIPATRGE

-784 GTFAPTAGCP
+784 GTFAPDARVP
-794 SGGSSRCGTT
+794 KWRVIEVW
-804 PLQNNAPSSKA
+804 NH
-815 SASALAFLLHCTAL
+815 AFA
-829 LSPFSSPA
+829 
-837 PPFLLTKTRLA
+837 K
-848 IIIM
+848 

>member
-1 MKRHKLIQRL
+1 MKLHTLTRRFTAAVL
-11 TAALVAGAMA
+11 TAAMA
-21 LSFCAPALAE
+21 LSLCAPALAE
-31 APSAAAD
+31 APGTAAD
-38 PAAPAATASTA
+38 PAAPAASAPA

-59 DQLYL
+59 DQLHL
-64 GTQEDWAK
+64 GTQEDWTQTAP
-72 TIADGS
+72 
-78 SGDVA
+78 SGDVV
-83 LQYTAADRTLTVTG
+83 LQYTAANRTLTVTG
-97 TYFRALTISAP
+97 TVQKALTISAP
-108 GVNVVLTGTT
+108 GVNVVLNSTT
-118 GPAVKGDLTITD
+118 GPAVRGDLNITA
-130 SASVAVTSSAAGA
+130 SASVTITSSAAEA
-143 QAVTGSTDITSDG
+143 QAVTGITDITSDG
-156 AVSITGADRAVGGEN
+156 AVRITGTDRAVGGEN

-179 VTIVGGCEGA
+179 VTI
-189 SIWHSASIT
+189 
-198 TTGSVTLTT
+198 
-207 TNSGGWVQGTAGTGV
+207 
-222 LTVDAGGDVTITG
+222 TG
-235 GTASQPT
+235 GTANQPT

-296 TCDVFQPGGS
+296 TCDVLQPGDS
-306 TVFGTLGDPSWITA
+306 TVFGTLGNPSWITA
-320 KHEQDYQLTLTN
+320 KHEQSYQLTLTG
-332 CSTMFT
+332 CAPA
-338 RDSGTFYKDENI
+338 DSAQGRTAFYADEEVR
-350 NLRQTRPLDGTVFK
+350 LVLKRPVDGTTFT
-364 GWTVTTA
+364 GWTVTKE
-371 DGTDVPFES
+371 DGTAVQFNRKGDS
-380 TSNGIRFTMPACAVM
+380 IRFTMPASAVT
-395 AAANWERATGQALWL
+395 ATANWERATGQALWL
-410 STERGHIMVTADL
+410 STEQGWIIVTKDSL
-423 LKADPING
+423 EADPMHD
-431 ITYEDGTF
+431 ITYENGTF
-439 IVDEIKAAKT
+439 IVDDIKAAKP

-490 GELVGYDHLDTNYSL
+490 GELNNHDHLDTVYSL

-547 TGDIALSTAANTLG
+547 TGDIALSTAADTLG

-569 GSIRLT
+569 GSIRLI

-580 NLWVSSAQNVTVD
+580 ALRVSSAQNVTVD
-593 ANALPR
+593 ANALPQR
-599 HASFACSGIVDI
+599 AFFTCSGIVDI

-618 IVEWDS
+618 IGDS

-679 PDDVDSDAVGQFIT
+679 PGDVDSDAVGQFIT

-701 AALAGAAI
+701 AALAGAAVW
-709 YGGYEVA
+709 GGYEV
-716 TRVMLKN
+716 TPRVMLKN
-723 LLPEGAAIPATRGE
+723 LLPEGTAIPATRGE

-784 GTFAPTAGCP
+784 GTFAPDGRVPKWRVIEVWNKAF
-794 SGGSSRCGTT
+794 SR
-804 PLQNNAPSSKA
+804 K
-815 SASALAFLLHCTAL
+815 
-829 LSPFSSPA
+829 
-837 PPFLLTKTRLA
+837 
-848 IIIM
+848 